1 MKRSTW
7 KKRALASAL
16 ALTMAAS
23 VLPTAGFAAGGSGTG
38 TPLADTGDL
47 VMNKTAKLE
56 NDGTYTIQLEAF
68 STGEVTTVS
77 TQTPTDIVLVLDV
90 SGSMD
95 ENFTYT
101 SGQQWTS
108 VKDKVYK
115 TPEDAYHH
123 CPDGTY
129 NPIQWTE
136 SGWAGMGRYRY
147 VCTHCFASRKWDS
160 PTVANN
166 IPGEGD
172 DDSWNLWRYSD
183 ITETKAK
190 LPALKEAVNAFLSGV
205 ADENAAISDTNLQHQ
220 VAIVKFASE
229 QTRSN
234 IGNDTYYSGVSSYGY
249 YNYTQTVA
257 DMTTV
262 TSENLSG
269 LTDKVNDLDAG
280 GATAADKGL
289 QMAQGIL
296 NKTAAGRNKV
306 VILFTDGEPTYGNS
320 FQNSVANSAVSTAK
334 ALKDNDTTVY
344 SIGVV
349 SGANP
354 DDTTGRTNAYLNAV
368 SSNYPNASSYTNL
381 GNGGNNGYYKTIATS
396 GSLANIFEEIEQ
408 DITTTTVELDAN
420 AQLRDILN
428 DGFVLTPDSQVAVQT
443 DTYTGRDSGGNRV
456 FANNPRT
463 FNATV
468 SKDLENNTVT
478 VSGFDF
484 SAKYLVDGSTQDEND
499 FTAAVQGEKL
509 VVTITRVEATDPA
522 VTNGLIST
530 NTRSSGIYED
540 SDAIVPFARF
550 PQPMTQLSSKVYVLD
565 YAKQAN
571 LTGMPNAT
579 THMDGDGMNYFA
591 TANTYLDEDYGT
603 VSSSTYTPTTMN
615 WNGYDQY
622 YVFGQWN
629 NIPEGVTTGNN
640 TWTKVTVM
648 PANNVYY
655 EDDFITTEE
664 NGGKVGIEY
673 GGAWTVDGTPSG
685 NTETPN
691 NGVHGGWVEGDAGL
705 SDDTGYSDGSAHV
718 SSTKNAKATFTFT
731 GTGVDIYGYTDMT
744 TGTVRAQ
751 LYRVGEDGNEVLSK
765 VLIVDTQSESKG
777 YYQIPTL
784 FFSVDYGTYKVVLTV
799 GSTSDNRS
807 TFYLDGIRVYNPIQ
821 GDPDV
826 DAAYGN
832 EVGAVFQSVRNIL
845 LDSGML
851 TADVDKANGVVFIDK
866 DESQTGT
873 TTNVIGTY
881 EDYGPKN
888 EVYLAKDQSI
898 AFTLDG
904 AEYAYI
910 GLKAPNGVTSA
921 TVTNGAEISSCEISH
936 STDLYYQITPN
947 EDGLVVISNT
957 GENLLSITKLRVT
970 GEAAVGE
977 TSLASLMSYM
987 SIMDTLPEVPY
998 VDAPVEET
1006 PDDSESSG
1014 NVDIE
1019 NPDQDQS
1026 QETPNQGNSFM
1037 DILKDIFESI
1047 WNWF

>member
-23 VLPTAGFAAGGSGTG
+23 VLPMAGFAAGTSGTG

-108 VKDKVYK
+108 VRDDFG
-115 TPEDAYHH
+115 TNNGPTDAYHH
-123 CPDGTY
+123 CPDGSY
-129 NPIQWTE
+129 SPVEWTE
-136 SGWAGMGRYRY
+136 WGGWWATGRHRY
-147 VCTHCFASRKWDS
+147 VCTNCHASRKWDT
-160 PTVANN
+160 PTRFEH

-172 DDSWNLWRYSD
+172 NDSWNLWRYED

-190 LPALKEAVNAFLSGV
+190 LPALKEAVNDFLAGV

-229 QTRSN
+229 TMHPS
-234 IGNDTYYSGVSSYGY
+234 IGDNKDWYG
-249 YNYTQTVA
+249 YNYTQTIA
-257 DMTTV
+257 GMTTV
-262 TSENLSG
+262 TTENLSG

-296 NKTAAGRNKV
+296 NDTAAGRNKV
-306 VILFTDGEPTYGNS
+306 VIFFTDGEPTYSSS
-320 FQNSVANSAVSTAK
+320 FQSYVANSAVSTAK
-334 ALKDNDTTVY
+334 ELKDDNTTVY
-344 SIGVV
+344 TIGVV
-349 SGANP
+349 TNANP
-354 DDTTGRTNAYLNAV
+354 ADTSGRTNAYLNAV
-368 SSNYPNASSYTNL
+368 SSNYPNAKSYTDL
-381 GNGGNNGYYKTIATS
+381 GDGGNNGYYKTIATS
-396 GSLANIFEEIEQ
+396 GSLANIFEEIEE
-408 DITTTTVELDAN
+408 DITTTTIELDAN
-420 AQLRDILN
+420 AQLRDFLN
-428 DGFVLTPDSQVAVQT
+428 DGFVLTPDSQVTVQT
-443 DTYTGRDSGGNRV
+443 DTYTGRDSQGNRV
-456 FANNPRT
+456 FANNPKT

-484 SAKYLVDGSTQDEND
+484 SAKYLVDGSKPDEND

-509 VVTITRVEATDPA
+509 VVTITRVEATDSA

-550 PQPMTQLSSKVYVLD
+550 PQPVTQLSSKVYVLD
-565 YAKQAN
+565 YAKPVN
-571 LTGMPNAT
+571 LADMPNT
-579 THMDGDGMNYFA
+579 TVHMDGNGMHYF
-591 TANTYLDEDYGT
+591 TSQKTSLDEEYGT
-603 VSSSTYTPTTMN
+603 VSNNMYTPTTMN
-615 WNGYDQY
+615 WDGYDQY

-629 NIPEGVTTGNN
+629 NTPVGVTTGNN

-655 EDDFITTEE
+655 EDDFVTNSQ
-664 NGGKVGIEY
+664 NGTVGIVYTGE
-673 GGAWTVDGTPSG
+673 WTTDGTSSG

-705 SDDTGYSDGSAHV
+705 SNDTEYSDGSAHKATG
-718 SSTKNAKATFTFT
+718 SATATFTFT
-731 GTGVDIYGYTDMT
+731 GTGVDIYSRTNLT
-744 TGTVRAQ
+744 TGTVLAR
-751 LYRVGEDGNEVLSK
+751 LVDNNGNEDSQTQTM
-765 VLIVDTQSESKG
+765 IVNNKAESG
-777 YYQIPTL
+777 DYYQIPTL
-784 FFSVDYGTYKVVLTV
+784 TFAKLPYGNYTVTITVTSATGTY
-799 GSTSDNRS
+799 
-807 TFYLDGIRVYNPIQ
+807 YLDGIRVYNPIQ

-832 EVGAVFQSVRNIL
+832 EVGAVFQSVRDIL
-845 LDSGML
+845 LDSGKL
-851 TADVDKANGVVFIDK
+851 TADVDEANGVVFIDK

-888 EVYLAKDQSI
+888 EVYLAKNQSI
-898 AFTLDG
+898 GFKLNNFTQG
-904 AEYAYI
+904 TAYI
-910 GLKAPNGVTSA
+910 GLKVPAGDSTTVE
-921 TVTNGAEISSCEISH
+921 VTNGAGKSNLTINH
-936 STDLYYQITPN
+936 STDLYYEVTPN
-947 EDGLVVISNT
+947 ADGLIVITNT
-957 GENLLSITKLRVT
+957 GDSLLSITKLRT
-970 GEAAVGE
+970 TANSEVGE
-977 TSLASLMSYM
+977 MDLASLMSYM
-987 SIMDTLPEVPY
+987 AKMDTLPEVPY
-998 VDAPVEET
+998 EDEMPGG
-1006 PDDSESSG
+1006 SEDSG

>member
-23 VLPTAGFAAGGSGTG
+23 VLPMAGFAAGTSGTG

-108 VKDKVYK
+108 VKDKVYT
-115 TPEDAYHH
+115 TPKDAYHH

-129 NPIQWTE
+129 SPITWTE
-136 SGWAGMGRYRY
+136 TGSAGVGRYRY
-147 VCTHCFASRKWDS
+147 VCTHCLASRKWDT
-160 PTVANN
+160 PTIFER

-172 DDSWNLWRYSD
+172 NDSWNLWRYEN

-190 LPALKEAVNAFLSGV
+190 LPALKEAVNNFLAGV

-229 QTRSN
+229 TTHSS
-234 IGNDTYYSGVSSYGY
+234 IGDDKDRYG
-249 YNYTQTVA
+249 YNYTQTIA
-257 DMTTV
+257 GMTTV
-262 TSENLSG
+262 TTENLSG

-296 NKTAAGRNKV
+296 NDTAAGRNKV
-306 VILFTDGEPTYGNS
+306 VVLFTDGEPTYGNR
-320 FQNSVANSAVSTAK
+320 FETTVANAAVRTAK

-354 DDTTGRTNAYLNAV
+354 ADTSGRTNAYLNAV
-368 SSNYPNASSYTNL
+368 SSNYPNAKSYTNL
-381 GNGGNNGYYKTIATS
+381 GDGGDNGYYKTIGTS
-396 GSLANIFEEIEQ
+396 GSLTNIFEEIEQ

-420 AQLRDILN
+420 AQLRDVLN
-428 DGFVLTPDSQVAVQT
+428 NGFVLTPDFQVTVQT

-456 FANNPRT
+456 FANTPKP
-463 FNATV
+463 FGATV
-468 SKDLENNTVT
+468 NKDLGSNTVT

-484 SAKYLVDGSTQDEND
+484 STKYLVDGSDPDEND
-499 FTAAVQGEKL
+499 FTAAKQGEKL
-509 VVTITRVEATDPA
+509 IVTITGVEARDPA
-522 VTNGLIST
+522 VTNDLVST

-540 SDAIVPFARF
+540 SDATVPFARF

-565 YAKQAN
+565 YAKPAD

-591 TANTYLDEDYGT
+591 SANKNLVKDYGT
-603 VSSSTYTPTTMN
+603 VSENTYTPTTMQ
-615 WNGYDQY
+615 WDGYDQY
-622 YVFGQWN
+622 YVFGKWN
-629 NIPEGVTTGNN
+629 TIPEGVTTGSN

-655 EDDFITTEE
+655 EDDFVTNID
-664 NGGKVGIEY
+664 NGTVGIEY
-673 GGAWTVDGTPSG
+673 SEDGWTTVYDESQSVGDGNTGTP
-685 NTETPN
+685 TT
-691 NGVHGGWVEGDAGL
+691 GVHGGWQNTDL
-705 SDDTGYSDGSAHV
+705 NDDTQFSDGSAH
-718 SSTKNAKATFTFT
+718 KATGKATASFTFT
-731 GTGVDIYGYTDMT
+731 GTGVDVYTHTNSDTMT
-744 TGTVRAQ
+744 VIAQ
-751 LYRVGEDGNEVLSK
+751 LVSQKDGDSPK
-765 VLIVDTQSESKG
+765 TQTLIMNNQSTSG
-777 YYQIPTL
+777 DYYQIPTL
-784 FFSVDYGTYKVVLTV
+784 SFAGLNYGTYTV
-799 GSTSDNRS
+799 TIYVSASSGTY
-807 TFYLDGIRVYNPIQ
+807 YLDGIRVYNPIQ
-821 GDPDV
+821 GLEEEALV
-826 DAAYGN
+826 AEAYGEELGAAFT
-832 EVGAVFQSVRNIL
+832 EVRDIL
-845 LDSGML
+845 LDAAKL
-851 TADVDKANGVVFIDK
+851 NGKTNFDGALFIDK
-866 DESQTGT
+866 DKDTGT
-873 TTNVIGTY
+873 SVVGDY

-888 EVYLAKDQSI
+888 EVYLARNQSI
-898 AFTLDG
+898 AFTVEG
-904 AEYAYI
+904 TGPVYI
-910 GLKAPNGVTSA
+910 GLKAPNGHA
-921 TVTNGAEISSCEISH
+921 TVNMTNENGVTGDVPIDH
-936 STDLYYQITPN
+936 STDLYYKVVPNSEGQI
-947 EDGLVVISNT
+947 VIQNV
-957 GENLLSITKLRVT
+957 GEGLLSITKLRVT
-970 GEAAVGE
+970 GGGAVGE
-977 TSLASLMSYM
+977 SSLTSLMSYM

-998 VDAPVEET
+998 VN
-1006 PDDSESSG
+1006 DDTGATDEGG
-1014 NVDIE
+1014 NVDVV
-1019 NPDQDQS
+1019 NPDQG
-1026 QETPNQGNSFM
+1026 QETPAQGNTFM
-1037 DILKDIFESI
+1037 DFLKDIFESL
-1047 WNWF
+1047 WGLF

>member
-23 VLPTAGFAAGGSGTG
+23 VLPMAGFAAGTSGTG

-77 TQTPTDIVLVLDV
+77 TQTPADIVLVLDV

-108 VKDKVYK
+108 VRDDFG
-115 TPEDAYHH
+115 TNNGPTDAYHH
-123 CPDGTY
+123 CPDGSY
-129 NPIQWTE
+129 SPVEWTE
-136 SGWAGMGRYRY
+136 WGGWWATGRHRY
-147 VCTHCFASRKWDS
+147 VCTNCHASRKWDT
-160 PTVANN
+160 PTRFEH

-172 DDSWNLWRYSD
+172 NDSWNLWRYED

-190 LPALKEAVNAFLSGV
+190 LPALKEAVNDFLAGV

-229 QTRSN
+229 TMHPS
-234 IGNDTYYSGVSSYGY
+234 IGDNKDWYG
-249 YNYTQTVA
+249 YNYTQTIA
-257 DMTTV
+257 GMTTV
-262 TSENLSG
+262 TTENLSG

-296 NKTAAGRNKV
+296 NDTAAGRNKV
-306 VILFTDGEPTYGNS
+306 VILFTDGEPTYGSS
-320 FQNSVANSAVSTAK
+320 FQNSVANSAVRTAK
-334 ALKDNDTTVY
+334 ALKGDNTTVY
-344 SIGVV
+344 TIGVV
-349 SGANP
+349 TNANP
-354 DDTTGRTNAYLNAV
+354 ADTSGKTNAYLNAV
-368 SSNYPNASSYTNL
+368 SSNYPNAKSYTDL
-381 GNGGNNGYYKTIATS
+381 GDGGDNGYYKTIGTS
-396 GSLANIFEEIEQ
+396 GSLANIFEEIEE
-408 DITTTTVELDAN
+408 DITTTTIELDAN
-420 AQLRDILN
+420 AQLRDFLN
-428 DGFVLTPDSQVAVQT
+428 DGFVLTPDSQVTVQT
-443 DTYTGRDSGGNRV
+443 DTYTGRDSQGNRV
-456 FANNPRT
+456 FANNPKT

-484 SAKYLVDGSTQDEND
+484 SAKYLVDGSKPDEND

-509 VVTITRVEATDPA
+509 VVTITRVEATDSA

-550 PQPMTQLSSKVYVLD
+550 PQPVTQLSSKVYVLD
-565 YAKQAN
+565 YAKPVN
-571 LTGMPNAT
+571 LADMPNT
-579 THMDGDGMNYFA
+579 TVHMDGNGMHYF
-591 TANTYLDEDYGT
+591 TSQKTSLDEEYGT
-603 VSSSTYTPTTMN
+603 VSNNMYTPTTMN
-615 WNGYDQY
+615 WDGYDQY

-629 NIPEGVTTGNN
+629 NTPVGVTTGNN

-655 EDDFITTEE
+655 EDDFVTNSQ
-664 NGGKVGIEY
+664 NGTVGIVYTGE
-673 GGAWTVDGTPSG
+673 WTTDGTSSG

-705 SDDTGYSDGSAHV
+705 SNDTEYSDGSAHKATG
-718 SSTKNAKATFTFT
+718 SATATFTFT
-731 GTGVDIYGYTDMT
+731 GTGVDIYSRTNLT
-744 TGTVRAQ
+744 TGTVLAR
-751 LYRVGEDGNEVLSK
+751 LVDNNGNEDSQTQTM
-765 VLIVDTQSESKG
+765 IVNNKAESG
-777 YYQIPTL
+777 DYYQIPTL
-784 FFSVDYGTYKVVLTV
+784 TFAKLPYGNYTVTITVTSATGTY
-799 GSTSDNRS
+799 
-807 TFYLDGIRVYNPIQ
+807 YLDGIRVYNPIQ

-832 EVGAVFQSVRNIL
+832 EVGAVFQSVRDIL
-845 LDSGML
+845 LDSGKL
-851 TADVDKANGVVFIDK
+851 TADVDEANGVVFIDK

-888 EVYLAKDQSI
+888 EVYLAKNQSI
-898 AFTLDG
+898 GFKLNNFTQG
-904 AEYAYI
+904 TAYI
-910 GLKAPNGVTSA
+910 GLKVPAGDSTTVE
-921 TVTNGAEISSCEISH
+921 VTNGAGKSNLTINH
-936 STDLYYQITPN
+936 STDLYYEVTPN
-947 EDGLVVISNT
+947 ADGLIVITNT
-957 GENLLSITKLRVT
+957 GDSLLSITKLRT
-970 GEAAVGE
+970 TANSEVGE
-977 TSLASLMSYM
+977 MDLASLMSYM
-987 SIMDTLPEVPY
+987 AKMYTLPEVPY
-998 VDAPVEET
+998 EDEMPGG
-1006 PDDSESSG
+1006 SEDSG

>member
-23 VLPTAGFAAGGSGTG
+23 VLPMAGFAAGTSGTG

-108 VKDKVYK
+108 VRDDFG
-115 TPEDAYHH
+115 TNNGPTDAYHH
-123 CPDGTY
+123 CPDGSY
-129 NPIQWTE
+129 SPVEWTE
-136 SGWAGMGRYRY
+136 WGGCWATGRHRY
-147 VCTHCFASRKWDS
+147 VCTNCHASRKWDT
-160 PTVANN
+160 PTRFEH

-172 DDSWNLWRYSD
+172 NDSWNLWRYED

-190 LPALKEAVNAFLSGV
+190 LPALKEAVNDFLAGV

-229 QTRSN
+229 TTLPS
-234 IGNDTYYSGVSSYGY
+234 IGDDKDWYG
-249 YNYTQTVA
+249 YNYTQTIA
-257 DMTTV
+257 GMTTV
-262 TSENLSG
+262 TTENLSG

-296 NKTAAGRNKV
+296 NDTAAGRNKV
-306 VILFTDGEPTYGNS
+306 VILFTDGEPTYSSS
-320 FQNSVANSAVSTAK
+320 FQSYVANSAVSTAK
-334 ALKDNDTTVY
+334 ELKDDNTTVY
-344 SIGVV
+344 TIGVV
-349 SGANP
+349 TNANP
-354 DDTTGRTNAYLNAV
+354 ADTSGRTNAYLNAV
-368 SSNYPNASSYTNL
+368 SSNYPNAKSYTDL
-381 GNGGNNGYYKTIATS
+381 GDGGDNGYYKTIATS
-396 GSLANIFEEIEQ
+396 GSLANIFEEIEE
-408 DITTTTVELDAN
+408 DITTTTIELDAN
-420 AQLRDILN
+420 AQLRDFLN
-428 DGFVLTPDSQVAVQT
+428 DGFVLTPDSQVTVQT
-443 DTYTGRDSGGNRV
+443 DTYTGRDSQGNRV
-456 FANNPRT
+456 FANNPKT

-484 SAKYLVDGSTQDEND
+484 SAKYLVDGSKPDEND

-509 VVTITRVEATDPA
+509 VVTITRVEATDSA

-550 PQPMTQLSSKVYVLD
+550 PQPVTQLSSKVYVLD
-565 YAKQAN
+565 YAKPVN
-571 LTGMPNAT
+571 LADMPNT
-579 THMDGDGMNYFA
+579 TVHMDGNGMHYF
-591 TANTYLDEDYGT
+591 TSQKTSLDEEYGT
-603 VSSSTYTPTTMN
+603 VSNNMYTPTTMN
-615 WNGYDQY
+615 WDGYDQY

-629 NIPEGVTTGNN
+629 NTPVGVTTGNN

-655 EDDFITTEE
+655 EDDFVTNSQ
-664 NGGKVGIEY
+664 NGTVGIVYTGE
-673 GGAWTVDGTPSG
+673 WTTDGTSSG

-705 SDDTGYSDGSAHV
+705 SNDTEYSDGSAHKATG
-718 SSTKNAKATFTFT
+718 SATATFTFT
-731 GTGVDIYGYTDMT
+731 GTGVDIYSRTNLT
-744 TGTVRAQ
+744 TGTVLAR
-751 LYRVGEDGNEVLSK
+751 LVDNNGNEDSQTQTM
-765 VLIVDTQSESKG
+765 IVNNKAESG
-777 YYQIPTL
+777 DYYQIPTL
-784 FFSVDYGTYKVVLTV
+784 TFAKLPYGNYTVTITVTSATGTY
-799 GSTSDNRS
+799 
-807 TFYLDGIRVYNPIQ
+807 YLDGIRVYNPIQ

-845 LDSGML
+845 LDSNSL
-851 TADVDKANGVVFIDK
+851 TGESETAEGIVFLDK
-866 DESQTGT
+866 DKGT
-873 TTNVIGTY
+873 NTSSIGVY
-881 EDYGPKN
+881 KDYGPKN
-888 EVYLAKDQSI
+888 EVYLAQGQSI
-898 AFTLDG
+898 GFKLNNFTQG
-904 AEYAYI
+904 TAYI
-910 GLKAPNGVTSA
+910 GLKVPAGDSTTVE
-921 TVTNGAEISSCEISH
+921 VTNGAGKSNLTINH
-936 STDLYYQITPN
+936 STDLYYEVTPN
-947 EDGLVVISNT
+947 ADGLIVITNT
-957 GENLLSITKLRVT
+957 GDSLLSITKLRT
-970 GEAAVGE
+970 TANSEVGE
-977 TSLASLMSYM
+977 MDLASLMSYM
-987 SIMDTLPEVPY
+987 AKMDTLPEVPY
-998 VDAPVEET
+998 EDEMPGG
-1006 PDDSESSG
+1006 SEDSG

>member
-23 VLPTAGFAAGGSGTG
+23 VLPMAGFAAGTSGTG

-77 TQTPTDIVLVLDV
+77 TQTPADIVLVLDV

-108 VKDKVYK
+108 VRDDFS
-115 TPEDAYHH
+115 TNNGPTDAYHH
-123 CPDGTY
+123 CPDGSY
-129 NPIQWTE
+129 SPVEWTE
-136 SGWAGMGRYRY
+136 WGGWWATGRHRY
-147 VCTHCFASRKWDS
+147 VCTNCHASRKWDT
-160 PTVANN
+160 PTRFEH

-172 DDSWNLWRYSD
+172 NDSWNLWRYED

-190 LPALKEAVNAFLSGV
+190 LPALKEAVNDFLAGV

-229 QTRSN
+229 TMHPS
-234 IGNDTYYSGVSSYGY
+234 IGDNKDWYG
-249 YNYTQTVA
+249 YNYTQTIA
-257 DMTTV
+257 GMTTV
-262 TSENLSG
+262 TTENLSG

-296 NKTAAGRNKV
+296 NDTAAGRNKV
-306 VILFTDGEPTYGNS
+306 VILFTDGEPTYGSS
-320 FQNSVANSAVSTAK
+320 FQNSVANSAVRTAK
-334 ALKDNDTTVY
+334 ALKGDNTTVY
-344 SIGVV
+344 TIGVV
-349 SGANP
+349 TNANP
-354 DDTTGRTNAYLNAV
+354 ADTSGKTNAYLNAV
-368 SSNYPNASSYTNL
+368 SSNYPNAKSYTDL
-381 GNGGNNGYYKTIATS
+381 GDGGDNGYYKTIGTS
-396 GSLANIFEEIEQ
+396 GSLANIFEEIEE
-408 DITTTTVELDAN
+408 DITTTTIELDAN
-420 AQLRDILN
+420 AQLRDFLN
-428 DGFVLTPDSQVAVQT
+428 DGFVLTPDSQVTVQT
-443 DTYTGRDSGGNRV
+443 DTYTGRDSQGNRV
-456 FANNPRT
+456 FANNPKT

-484 SAKYLVDGSTQDEND
+484 SAKYLVDGSKPDEND

-509 VVTITRVEATDPA
+509 VVTITRVEATDSA

-550 PQPMTQLSSKVYVLD
+550 PQPVTQLSSKVYVLD
-565 YAKQAN
+565 YAKPVN
-571 LTGMPNAT
+571 LADMPNT
-579 THMDGDGMNYFA
+579 TVHMDGNGMHYF
-591 TANTYLDEDYGT
+591 TSQKTSLDEEYGT
-603 VSSSTYTPTTMN
+603 VSNNMYTPTTMN
-615 WNGYDQY
+615 WDGYDQY

-629 NIPEGVTTGNN
+629 NTPVGVTTGNN

-655 EDDFITTEE
+655 EDDFVTNSQ
-664 NGGKVGIEY
+664 NGTVGIVYTGE
-673 GGAWTVDGTPSG
+673 WTTDGTSSG

-705 SDDTGYSDGSAHV
+705 SNDTEYSDGSAHKATG
-718 SSTKNAKATFTFT
+718 SATATFTFT
-731 GTGVDIYGYTDMT
+731 GTGVDIYSRTNLT
-744 TGTVRAQ
+744 TGTVLAR
-751 LYRVGEDGNEVLSK
+751 LVDNNGNEDSQTQTM
-765 VLIVDTQSESKG
+765 IVNNKAESG
-777 YYQIPTL
+777 DYYQIPTL
-784 FFSVDYGTYKVVLTV
+784 TFAKLPYGNYTVTITVTSATGTY
-799 GSTSDNRS
+799 
-807 TFYLDGIRVYNPIQ
+807 YLDGIRVYNPIQ

-832 EVGAVFQSVRNIL
+832 EVGAVFQSVRDIL
-845 LDSGML
+845 LDSGKL
-851 TADVDKANGVVFIDK
+851 TADVDEANGVVFIDK

-888 EVYLAKDQSI
+888 EVYLAKNQSI
-898 AFTLDG
+898 GFKLNNFTQG
-904 AEYAYI
+904 TAYI
-910 GLKAPNGVTSA
+910 GLKVPAGDSTTVE
-921 TVTNGAEISSCEISH
+921 VTNGAGKSNLTINH
-936 STDLYYQITPN
+936 STDLYYEVTPN
-947 EDGLVVISNT
+947 ADGLIVITNT
-957 GENLLSITKLRVT
+957 GDSLLSITKLRT
-970 GEAAVGE
+970 TANSEVGE
-977 TSLASLMSYM
+977 MDLASLMSYM
-987 SIMDTLPEVPY
+987 AKMDTLPEVPY
-998 VDAPVEET
+998 EDEMPGG
-1006 PDDSESSG
+1006 SEDSG

>member
-23 VLPTAGFAAGGSGTG
+23 VLPMAGFAVGTSGTG

-108 VKDKVYK
+108 VRDYFG
-115 TPEDAYHH
+115 TRNGPTDAYHH
-123 CPDGTY
+123 CPDGSY
-129 NPIQWTE
+129 SPVEWTE
-136 SGWAGMGRYRY
+136 WGGWGAMGIHRY
-147 VCTHCFASRKWDS
+147 VCTNCHASRKWDS
-160 PTVANN
+160 PTRFRH

-172 DDSWNLWRYSD
+172 DDSWNLWRYEN

-190 LPALKEAVNAFLSGV
+190 LPALKEAVNDFLAGV
-205 ADENAAISDTNLQHQ
+205 ADENAAISDTNQQHQ

-229 QTRSN
+229 TTRSS
-234 IGNDTYYSGVSSYGY
+234 IGDDKDWYGY
-249 YNYTQTVA
+249 NFTQTIA

-262 TSENLSG
+262 TTENLSG

-280 GATAADKGL
+280 GATAADKGV

-296 NKTAAGRNKV
+296 NDTAAGRNKV
-306 VILFTDGEPTYGNS
+306 VILFTDGEPTYGSS
-320 FQNSVANSAVSTAK
+320 FQRPVANAAVSTAK
-334 ALKDNDTTVY
+334 ALKGNDTTVY
-344 SIGVV
+344 TIGVV

-381 GNGGNNGYYKTIATS
+381 GDGGNNGYYKTIATS
-396 GSLANIFEEIEQ
+396 GSLANIFEEIEE
-408 DITTTTVELDAN
+408 DITTTTIELDAN
-420 AQLRDILN
+420 AQLRDFLN
-428 DGFVLTPDSQVAVQT
+428 DGFVLTQRSQVTVQT
-443 DTYTGRDSGGNRV
+443 DTYKGRDSGGNRV
-456 FANNPRT
+456 FANSPKT
-463 FNATV
+463 VNATV
-468 SKDLENNTVT
+468 DKNTENNTVT

-484 SAKYLVDGSTQDEND
+484 STKYLVDGSKPDEND

-509 VVTITRVEATDPA
+509 IVTITGVEATGPA

-550 PQPMTQLSSKVYVLD
+550 PQPLTQLSSKVYVLD

-673 GGAWTVDGTPSG
+673 SGDWTVDGKPSG

-691 NGVHGGWVEGDAGL
+691 NGVHGGWVDGDAGL
-705 SDDTGYSDGSAHV
+705 SNDTGYSDGSAHKATG
-718 SSTKNAKATFTFT
+718 SATATFTFT
-731 GTGVDIYGYTDMT
+731 GTGVDIYSRTNLT
-744 TGTVRAQ
+744 TGTVLAR
-751 LYRVGEDGNEVLSK
+751 LVDNNGNEDSQTQTM
-765 VLIVDTQSESKG
+765 IVNNKAESG
-777 YYQIPTL
+777 DYYQIPTL
-784 FFSVDYGTYKVVLTV
+784 TFAKLPYGNYTV
-799 GSTSDNRS
+799 TITVTSA
-807 TFYLDGIRVYNPIQ
+807 TGMYYLDGIRVYNPIQ

-832 EVGAVFQSVRNIL
+832 EVGAVFQSVRDIL
-845 LDSGML
+845 LDSGKL
-851 TADVDKANGVVFIDK
+851 TADVDEANGVVFIDK

-888 EVYLAKDQSI
+888 EVYLAKNQSI
-898 AFTLDG
+898 GFKLNNFTQG
-904 AEYAYI
+904 TAYI
-910 GLKAPNGVTSA
+910 GLKVPAGDSTTVE
-921 TVTNGAEISSCEISH
+921 VTNGAGKSNLTINH
-936 STDLYYQITPN
+936 STDLYYEVTPN
-947 EDGLVVISNT
+947 ADGLIVITNT
-957 GENLLSITKLRVT
+957 GDRLLSITKLRT
-970 GEAAVGE
+970 TANSEVGE
-977 TSLASLMSYM
+977 MDLASLMSYM
-987 SIMDTLPEVPY
+987 AKMDTLPEVPY
-998 VDAPVEET
+998 EDEMPGG
-1006 PDDSESSG
+1006 SEDSG

>member
-23 VLPTAGFAAGGSGTG
+23 VLPMAGFAAGGSGTG
-38 TPLADTGDL
+38 TPLAETGSL
-47 VMNKTAKLE
+47 GLSKTATLE

-95 ENFTYT
+95 EDFTYT

-108 VKDKVYK
+108 VKDTVAS

-123 CPDGTY
+123 CPDGSY
-129 NPIQWTE
+129 SPIEWTE
-136 SGWAGMGRYRY
+136 TGWGGLGRYRY
-147 VCTHCFASRKWDS
+147 VCTHCLASRKWDS
-160 PTVANN
+160 PTLINH

-172 DDSWNLWRYSD
+172 DDSWNLWRYTD

-190 LPALKEAVNAFLSGV
+190 LPALKEAVNNFLAGV

-229 QTRSN
+229 ITRSS
-234 IGNDTYYSGVSSYGY
+234 IGDDKDWSG
-249 YNYTQTVA
+249 YNYTQTIA
-257 DMTTV
+257 GMTTV
-262 TSENLSG
+262 TTENLSG

-296 NKTAAGRNKV
+296 NDTAAGRNKV
-306 VILFTDGEPTYGNS
+306 VVLFTDGEPTYGNR
-320 FQNSVANSAVSTAK
+320 FETTVANAAVRTAK

-428 DGFVLTPDSQVAVQT
+428 DGFVLTPDSQVTVQT
-443 DTYTGRDSGGNRV
+443 DTYTGRDKRGNRV
-456 FANNPRT
+456 FANNPET

-468 SKDLENNTVT
+468 SKDLGSNTVT

-484 SAKYLVDGSTQDEND
+484 STKYLVDGSDPDEND
-499 FTAAVQGEKL
+499 FTAAKQGEKL
-509 VVTITRVEATDPA
+509 IVTITGVEARDPA
-522 VTNGLIST
+522 VTNDLVST

-540 SDAIVPFARF
+540 SDATVPFARF

-565 YAKQAN
+565 YAKPAD

-591 TANTYLDEDYGT
+591 SANKNLVKDYGT
-603 VSSSTYTPTTMN
+603 VSENTYTPTTMQ
-615 WNGYDQY
+615 WDGYDQY
-622 YVFGQWN
+622 YVFGKWN
-629 NIPEGVTTGNN
+629 TIPEGVTTGSN

-705 SDDTGYSDGSAHV
+705 SNDTEYSDGSAHV

-910 GLKAPNGVTSA
+910 GLKAPNGATTA
-921 TVTNGAEISSCEISH
+921 TVTNGAGISSCDVKH
-936 STDLYYQITPN
+936 STDLYYQVTPN
-947 EDGLVVISNT
+947 ENGLVVITNT
-957 GENLLSITKLRVT
+957 GSNLLSITKLRVT

-998 VDAPVEET
+998 VDASVEET
-1006 PDDSESSG
+1006 PDDSENSG

-1019 NPDQDQS
+1019 NPDQG
-1026 QETPNQGNSFM
+1026 QETPNQGNAFL
-1037 DILKDIFESI
+1037 DVLKDIFESI

>member
-23 VLPTAGFAAGGSGTG
+23 VLPMAGFAAGGSGTG
-38 TPLADTGDL
+38 TPLAETGSL
-47 VMNKTAKLE
+47 GLSKTATLE
-56 NDGTYTIQLEAF
+56 NDGTYTIRLEAF

-108 VKDKVYK
+108 VKDTVAS
-115 TPEDAYHH
+115 TPGDAYHH
-123 CPDGTY
+123 CPDGSY
-129 NPIQWTE
+129 SPIEWTE
-136 SGWAGMGRYRY
+136 TGWGGLGRYRY
-147 VCTHCFASRKWDS
+147 VCTHCLASRKWDS
-160 PTVANN
+160 PTLINH

-172 DDSWNLWRYSD
+172 DDSWNLWRYTD

-190 LPALKEAVNAFLSGV
+190 LPALKEAVNTFLAGV
-205 ADENAAISDTNLQHQ
+205 ADENAAINDTNLQHQ

-229 QTRSN
+229 DTKSN
-234 IGNDTYYSGVSSYGY
+234 IGNDTYYSGVPSYGY
-249 YNYTQTVA
+249 YNYTQTVSG
-257 DMTTV
+257 MTTV
-262 TSENLSG
+262 TSENLSE
-269 LTDKVNDLDAG
+269 LTGRVNNLEAG

-296 NKTAAGRNKV
+296 NDTDAGRNKV
-306 VILFTDGEPTYGNS
+306 VILFTDGEPTYGS
-320 FQNSVANSAVSTAK
+320 DFDSYVANSAVRTAK
-334 ALKDNDTTVY
+334 ALKGNDTTVY
-344 SIGVV
+344 TIGVV

-354 DDTTGRTNAYLNAV
+354 ADTKGKTNAYLNAV

-381 GNGGNNGYYKTIATS
+381 GNGGNNGYYKTIGTS
-396 GSLANIFEEIEQ
+396 GSLTNIFEEIEQ

-428 DGFVLTPDSQVAVQT
+428 DGFVLTQRSQVTVQT

-456 FANNPRT
+456 FANTPKP
-463 FNATV
+463 FGATV
-468 SKDLENNTVT
+468 NKDLERNTVT

-484 SAKYLVDGSTQDEND
+484 STQYLVDGDNPNDND
-499 FTAAVQGEKL
+499 FTVAVQGEKL
-509 VVTITRVEATDPA
+509 IITITGVEARDPA
-522 VTNGLIST
+522 VTNNLVST
-530 NTRSSGIYED
+530 NSVNSGIYED
-540 SDAIVPFARF
+540 GDAIVPFARF
-550 PQPMTQLSSKVYVLD
+550 PQPVTQLSSKVYVLD

-603 VSSSTYTPTTMN
+603 VSSNTYTPTTMN

-655 EDDFITTEE
+655 EDDFVTNSQ
-664 NGGKVGIEY
+664 NGTVGIEY

-705 SDDTGYSDGSAHV
+705 SNDTGYSDGSAHKATG
-718 SSTKNAKATFTFT
+718 SATATFTFT
-731 GTGVDIYGYTDMT
+731 GTGVDIYSRTNLT
-744 TGTVRAQ
+744 TGTVLAR
-751 LYRVGEDGNEVLSK
+751 LVDNNDNEDSQTQTM
-765 VLIVDTQSESKG
+765 IVNNKAESDD

-784 FFSVDYGTYKVVLTV
+784 TFAKLPYGNYTVTITVTSATGTY
-799 GSTSDNRS
+799 
-807 TFYLDGIRVYNPIQ
+807 YLDGIRVYNPIQ
-821 GDPDV
+821 GNPDV
-826 DAAYGN
+826 DEAYGD
-832 EVGAVFQSVRNIL
+832 EAGAMFQSVRNIL
-845 LDSGML
+845 LDSKSL
-851 TADVDKANGVVFIDK
+851 TGESETAGGIVFLDK
-866 DESQTGT
+866 GT
-873 TTNVIGTY
+873 NTSSIGEY
-881 EDYGPKN
+881 KDYGPKN
-888 EVYLAKDQSI
+888 EVYLAQGQSI
-898 AFTLDG
+898 GFKLNNFTQG
-904 AEYAYI
+904 TAYI
-910 GLKAPNGVTSA
+910 GLKVPAEDPTTVE
-921 TVTNGAEISSCEISH
+921 VTNGEGKSNLTINH
-936 STDLYYQITPN
+936 STDLYYEVTPN
-947 EDGLVVISNT
+947 ADGLIVITNT
-957 GENLLSITKLRVT
+957 GDSLLSITKLRT
-970 GEAAVGE
+970 TANSGVGE
-977 TSLASLMSYM
+977 TDLASLMSYM
-987 SIMDTLPEVPY
+987 AVMDTLPEVPY
-998 VDAPVEET
+998 VD
-1006 PDDSESSG
+1006 ESSDGSEDGG

-1019 NPDQDQS
+1019 NPDQG
-1026 QETPNQGNSFM
+1026 QETPNQGNSFL

>member
-23 VLPTAGFAAGGSGTG
+23 VLPMAGFAAGTSGTG

-129 NPIQWTE
+129 SPITWTE
-136 SGWAGMGRYRY
+136 TGTAGLGRYRY
-147 VCTHCFASRKWDS
+147 VCTHCLASRKWDS
-160 PTVANN
+160 PTMFEN
-166 IPGEGD
+166 IPGEGN
-172 DDSWNLWRYSD
+172 DDSWNLWRYTD

-190 LPALKEAVNAFLSGV
+190 LPALKEAVNNFLAGV

-229 QTRSN
+229 RTESN
-234 IGNDTYYSGVSSYGY
+234 IGNDTYYSGVPSYGY
-249 YNYTQTVA
+249 YNFTQTVSG
-257 DMTTV
+257 MTTV
-262 TSENLSG
+262 TTENLSG

-296 NKTAAGRNKV
+296 NNTDAGRNKV
-306 VILFTDGEPTYGNS
+306 VILFTDGEPTYGS
-320 FQNSVANSAVSTAK
+320 DFEAFVANSAVRTAK

-344 SIGVV
+344 TIGVV

-354 DDTTGRTNAYLNAV
+354 ADTKGKTNAYLNAV

-381 GNGGNNGYYKTIATS
+381 GNGGNNGYYKTIGTS
-396 GSLANIFEEIEQ
+396 GSLTNIFEEIEQ

-420 AQLRDILN
+420 AQLRDVLN
-428 DGFVLTPDSQVAVQT
+428 NGFVLTPDSQVTVQT
-443 DTYTGRDSGGNRV
+443 DTYTGRDKRGNRV
-456 FANNPRT
+456 FANNPET

-468 SKDLENNTVT
+468 SKDLGSNTVT

-484 SAKYLVDGSTQDEND
+484 STKYLVDGSDPDEND
-499 FTAAVQGEKL
+499 FTAAKQGEKL
-509 VVTITRVEATDPA
+509 IVTITGVEARDPA
-522 VTNGLIST
+522 VTNDLVST

-540 SDAIVPFARF
+540 SDATVPFARF

-565 YAKQAN
+565 YAKPAD

-591 TANTYLDEDYGT
+591 SANKNLVKDYGT
-603 VSSSTYTPTTMN
+603 VSENTYTPTTMQ
-615 WNGYDQY
+615 WDGYDQY
-622 YVFGQWN
+622 YVFGKWN
-629 NIPEGVTTGNN
+629 TIPEGVTTGSN

-655 EDDFITTEE
+655 EDNFMVDTE
-664 NGGKVGIEY
+664 GSGIVYSGKWDI
-673 GGAWTVDGTPSG
+673 DGSSAG
-685 NTETPN
+685 NTETAN
-691 NGVHGGWVEGDAGL
+691 NDIHGGWVQGDNGL
-705 SDDTGYSDGSAHV
+705 SDDTGYSDGSAHQA
-718 SSTKNAKATFTFT
+718 TGKATASFTFT
-731 GTGVDIYGYTDMT
+731 GTGVDVYTRTKSDT
-744 TGTVRAQ
+744 LTVIAQ
-751 LYRVGEDGNEVLSK
+751 LVSQNSGDAPK
-765 VLIVDTQSESKG
+765 TQTLIMNNQSESG
-777 YYQIPTL
+777 DYYQIPTL
-784 FFSVDYGTYKVVLTV
+784 SFANLKYGTYTV
-799 GSTSDNRS
+799 TIYVSASSGTY
-807 TFYLDGIRVYNPIQ
+807 YLDGIRVYNPIQ
-821 GDPDV
+821 GLEKDELV
-826 DAAYGN
+826 AEAYGDELGATFT
-832 EVGAVFQSVRNIL
+832 EVRDIL
-845 LDSGML
+845 LDAQKASEQ
-851 TADVDKANGVVFIDK
+851 DKFTGALFIDK
-866 DESQTGT
+866 DKNGT
-873 TTNVIGTY
+873 SVVSDY

-888 EVYLAKDQSI
+888 EVYLATGQSI
-898 AFTLDG
+898 AFNVGDATSV
-904 AEYAYI
+904 YV
-910 GLKAPNGVTSA
+910 GLKAPEGHA
-921 TVTNGAEISSCEISH
+921 TVNMTNGDAMSGDTPIDH
-936 STDLYYQITPN
+936 STDLYYKVTPN
-947 EDGLVVISNT
+947 SQGQIVITNT
-957 GENLLSITKLRVT
+957 GDGLLSITKLRTT
-970 GEAAVGE
+970 GDSAVVE
-977 TSLASLMSYM
+977 ESLVSMMSYLNT
-987 SIMDTLPEVPY
+987 IDTLPEVPY
-998 VDAPVEET
+998 VNGDTGATDEG
-1006 PDDSESSG
+1006 G
-1014 NVDIE
+1014 NVDVV
-1019 NPDQDQS
+1019 NPDQG
-1026 QETPNQGNSFM
+1026 QETPAQGNTFM
-1037 DILKDIFESI
+1037 DFLKDIFESL
-1047 WNWF
+1047 WGLF

>member
-47 VMNKTAKLE
+47 VLNKTATLG

-108 VKDKVYK
+108 VRDDFG
-115 TPEDAYHH
+115 TNNGPTDAYHH
-123 CPDGTY
+123 CPDGSY
-129 NPIQWTE
+129 SPVEWTE
-136 SGWAGMGRYRY
+136 WGGWWATGRHRY
-147 VCTHCFASRKWDS
+147 VCTNCHASRKWDT
-160 PTVANN
+160 PTRFEH

-172 DDSWNLWRYSD
+172 NDSWNLWRYSD

-190 LPALKEAVNAFLSGV
+190 LPALKEAVNNFLAGV

-229 QTRSN
+229 STRSD
-234 IGNDTYYSGVSSYGY
+234 IGDDKDWYG
-249 YNYTQTVA
+249 YNYTQTIA
-257 DMTTV
+257 GMTTV
-262 TSENLSG
+262 TTENLSG

-296 NKTAAGRNKV
+296 NDTAAGRNKV

-334 ALKDNDTTVY
+334 ALKGKDTTVY
-344 SIGVV
+344 TIGVV

-381 GNGGNNGYYKTIATS
+381 GDGGNNGYYKTIATS
-396 GSLANIFEEIEQ
+396 GSLANIFEEIEE
-408 DITTTTVELDAN
+408 DITTTTIELDAN
-420 AQLRDILN
+420 AQLRDFLN
-428 DGFVLTPDSQVAVQT
+428 DGFVLTPDSQVTVQT
-443 DTYTGRDSGGNRV
+443 DRYTGRDSGGNRV

-468 SKDLENNTVT
+468 NKDLERNTVT

-484 SAKYLVDGSTQDEND
+484 STKYLVDGSDPDEND
-499 FTAAVQGEKL
+499 FTAAKQGEKL
-509 VVTITRVEATDPA
+509 IVTITGVEARDPA

-550 PQPMTQLSSKVYVLD
+550 PQPVTQLSSKVYVLD
-565 YAKQAN
+565 YAKPAD

-591 TANTYLDEDYGT
+591 SANKNLVKDYGT
-603 VSSSTYTPTTMN
+603 VSENTYTPTTMQ
-615 WNGYDQY
+615 WDGYDQY
-622 YVFGQWN
+622 YVFGKWN
-629 NIPEGVTTGNN
+629 TIPEGVTTGSN

-655 EDDFITTEE
+655 EDNFMVDTE
-664 NGGKVGIEY
+664 GSGIVYSGKWDI
-673 GGAWTVDGTPSG
+673 DGSSAG
-685 NTETPN
+685 NTETAN
-691 NGVHGGWVEGDAGL
+691 NDIHGGWVQGDAGL
-705 SDDTGYSDGSAHV
+705 SNDTGYSDGSAHV

-851 TADVDKANGVVFIDK
+851 TADVDKADGVVFIDK

-1026 QETPNQGNSFM
+1026 QETPNQGNSFL
-1037 DILKDIFESI
+1037 DVLKDIFESI

>member
-23 VLPTAGFAAGGSGTG
+23 VLPMAGFAAGTSGTG

-108 VKDKVYK
+108 VRDDFG
-115 TPEDAYHH
+115 TNNGPTDAYHH
-123 CPDGTY
+123 CPDGSY
-129 NPIQWTE
+129 SPVEWTE
-136 SGWAGMGRYRY
+136 WGGWWATGRHRY
-147 VCTHCFASRKWDS
+147 VCTNCHASRKWDT
-160 PTVANN
+160 PTRFEH

-172 DDSWNLWRYSD
+172 NDSWNLWRYED

-190 LPALKEAVNAFLSGV
+190 LPALKEAVNDFLAGV

-229 QTRSN
+229 TMHPS
-234 IGNDTYYSGVSSYGY
+234 IGDNKDWYG
-249 YNYTQTVA
+249 YNYTQTIA
-257 DMTTV
+257 GMTTV
-262 TSENLSG
+262 TTENLSG

-296 NKTAAGRNKV
+296 NDTAAGRNKV
-306 VILFTDGEPTYGNS
+306 VILFTDGEPTYSSS
-320 FQNSVANSAVSTAK
+320 FQSYVANSAVSTAK
-334 ALKDNDTTVY
+334 ELKGDNTTVY
-344 SIGVV
+344 TIGVV
-349 SGANP
+349 TNANP
-354 DDTTGRTNAYLNAV
+354 ADTSGRTNAYLNAV
-368 SSNYPNASSYTNL
+368 SSNYPNAKSYTDL
-381 GNGGNNGYYKTIATS
+381 GDGGDNGYYKTIGTS
-396 GSLANIFEEIEQ
+396 GSLANIFEEIEE
-408 DITTTTVELDAN
+408 DITTTTIELDAN
-420 AQLRDILN
+420 AQLRDFLN
-428 DGFVLTPDSQVAVQT
+428 DGFVLTPDSQVTVQT
-443 DTYTGRDSGGNRV
+443 DTYTGRDSQGNRV
-456 FANNPRT
+456 FANNPKT

-484 SAKYLVDGSTQDEND
+484 SAKYLVDGSKPDEND

-509 VVTITRVEATDPA
+509 VVTITRVEATDSA

-550 PQPMTQLSSKVYVLD
+550 PQPVTQLSSKVYVLD
-565 YAKQAN
+565 YAKPVN
-571 LTGMPNAT
+571 LADMPNT
-579 THMDGDGMNYFA
+579 TVHMDGNGMHYF
-591 TANTYLDEDYGT
+591 TSQKTSLDEEYGT
-603 VSSSTYTPTTMN
+603 VSNNMYTPTTMN
-615 WNGYDQY
+615 WDGYDQY

-629 NIPEGVTTGNN
+629 NTPVGVTTGNN

-655 EDDFITTEE
+655 EDDFVTNSQ
-664 NGGKVGIEY
+664 NGTVGIVYTGE
-673 GGAWTVDGTPSG
+673 WTTDGTSSG

-705 SDDTGYSDGSAHV
+705 SNDTEYSDGSAHKATG
-718 SSTKNAKATFTFT
+718 SATATFTFT
-731 GTGVDIYGYTDMT
+731 GTGVDIYSRTNLT
-744 TGTVRAQ
+744 TGTVLAR
-751 LYRVGEDGNEVLSK
+751 LVDNNGNEDSQTQTM
-765 VLIVDTQSESKG
+765 IVNNKAESG
-777 YYQIPTL
+777 DYYQIPTL
-784 FFSVDYGTYKVVLTV
+784 TFAKLPYGNYTVTITVTSATGTY
-799 GSTSDNRS
+799 
-807 TFYLDGIRVYNPIQ
+807 YLDGIRVYNPIQ

-845 LDSGML
+845 LDSNSL
-851 TADVDKANGVVFIDK
+851 TGESETAEGIVFLDK
-866 DESQTGT
+866 DKGT
-873 TTNVIGTY
+873 NTSSIGAY
-881 EDYGPKN
+881 KDYGPKN
-888 EVYLAKDQSI
+888 EVYLAQGQSI
-898 AFTLDG
+898 GFKLNNFTQG
-904 AEYAYI
+904 TAYI
-910 GLKAPNGVTSA
+910 GLKVPAGDSTTVE
-921 TVTNGAEISSCEISH
+921 VTNGAGKSNLTINH
-936 STDLYYQITPN
+936 STDLYYEVTPN
-947 EDGLVVISNT
+947 ADGLIVITNT
-957 GENLLSITKLRVT
+957 GDSLLSITKLRT
-970 GEAAVGE
+970 TANSEVGE
-977 TSLASLMSYM
+977 MDLASLMSYM
-987 SIMDTLPEVPY
+987 AKMDTLPEVPY
-998 VDAPVEET
+998 EDEMPGG
-1006 PDDSESSG
+1006 SEDSG

>member
-23 VLPTAGFAAGGSGTG
+23 VLPMAGFAAGTSGTG

-77 TQTPTDIVLVLDV
+77 TQTPADIVLVLDV

-108 VKDKVYK
+108 VRDDFG
-115 TPEDAYHH
+115 TNNGPTDAYHH
-123 CPDGTY
+123 CPDGSY
-129 NPIQWTE
+129 SPVEWTE
-136 SGWAGMGRYRY
+136 WGGWWATGRHRY
-147 VCTHCFASRKWDS
+147 VCTNCHASRKWDT
-160 PTVANN
+160 PTRFEH

-172 DDSWNLWRYSD
+172 NDSWNLWRYED

-190 LPALKEAVNAFLSGV
+190 LPALKEAVNDFLAGV

-229 QTRSN
+229 TMHPS
-234 IGNDTYYSGVSSYGY
+234 IGDNKDWYG
-249 YNYTQTVA
+249 YNYTQTIA
-257 DMTTV
+257 GMTTV
-262 TSENLSG
+262 TTENLSG

-296 NKTAAGRNKV
+296 NDTAAGRNKV
-306 VILFTDGEPTYGNS
+306 VILFTDGEPTYGSS
-320 FQNSVANSAVSTAK
+320 FQNSVANSAVRTAK
-334 ALKDNDTTVY
+334 ALKGDNTTVY
-344 SIGVV
+344 TIGVV
-349 SGANP
+349 TNANP
-354 DDTTGRTNAYLNAV
+354 ADTSGKTNAYLNAV
-368 SSNYPNASSYTNL
+368 SSNYPNAKSYTDL
-381 GNGGNNGYYKTIATS
+381 GDGGDNGYYKTIGTS
-396 GSLANIFEEIEQ
+396 GSLANIFEEIEE
-408 DITTTTVELDAN
+408 DITTTTIELDAN
-420 AQLRDILN
+420 AQLRDFLN
-428 DGFVLTPDSQVAVQT
+428 DGFVLTPDSQVTVQT
-443 DTYTGRDSGGNRV
+443 DTYTGRDSQGNRV
-456 FANNPRT
+456 FANNPKT

-484 SAKYLVDGSTQDEND
+484 SAKYLVDGSKPDEND

-509 VVTITRVEATDPA
+509 VVTITLVEATDSA

-550 PQPMTQLSSKVYVLD
+550 PQPVTQLSSKVYVLD
-565 YAKQAN
+565 YAKPVN
-571 LTGMPNAT
+571 LADMPNT
-579 THMDGDGMNYFA
+579 TVHMDGNGMHYF
-591 TANTYLDEDYGT
+591 TSQKTSLDEEYGT
-603 VSSSTYTPTTMN
+603 VSNNMYTPTTMN
-615 WNGYDQY
+615 WDGYDQY

-629 NIPEGVTTGNN
+629 NTPVGVTTGNN

-655 EDDFITTEE
+655 EDDFVTNSQ
-664 NGGKVGIEY
+664 NGTVGIVYTGE
-673 GGAWTVDGTPSG
+673 WTTDGTSSG

-705 SDDTGYSDGSAHV
+705 SNDTEYSDGSAHKATG
-718 SSTKNAKATFTFT
+718 SATATFTFT
-731 GTGVDIYGYTDMT
+731 GTGVDIYSRTNLT
-744 TGTVRAQ
+744 TGTVLAR
-751 LYRVGEDGNEVLSK
+751 LVDNNGNEDSQTQTM
-765 VLIVDTQSESKG
+765 IVNNKAESG
-777 YYQIPTL
+777 DYYQIPTL
-784 FFSVDYGTYKVVLTV
+784 TFAKLPYGNYTVTITVTSATGTY
-799 GSTSDNRS
+799 
-807 TFYLDGIRVYNPIQ
+807 YLDGIRVYNPIQ

-832 EVGAVFQSVRNIL
+832 EVGAVFQSVRDIL
-845 LDSGML
+845 LDSGKL
-851 TADVDKANGVVFIDK
+851 TADVDEANGVVFIDK

-888 EVYLAKDQSI
+888 EVYLAKNQSI
-898 AFTLDG
+898 GFKLNNFTQG
-904 AEYAYI
+904 TAYI
-910 GLKAPNGVTSA
+910 GLKVPAGDSTTVE
-921 TVTNGAEISSCEISH
+921 VTNGAGKSNLTINH
-936 STDLYYQITPN
+936 STDLYYEVTPN
-947 EDGLVVISNT
+947 ADGLIVITNT
-957 GENLLSITKLRVT
+957 GDSLLSITKLRT
-970 GEAAVGE
+970 TANSEVGE
-977 TSLASLMSYM
+977 MDLASLMSYM
-987 SIMDTLPEVPY
+987 AKMYTLPEVPY
-998 VDAPVEET
+998 EDEMPGG
-1006 PDDSESSG
+1006 SEDSG

>member
-23 VLPTAGFAAGGSGTG
+23 VLPMAGFAAGTSGTG

-108 VKDKVYK
+108 VRDGFG
-115 TPEDAYHH
+115 TNNGPTDAYHH
-123 CPDGTY
+123 CPDGSY
-129 NPIQWTE
+129 SPVEWTE
-136 SGWAGMGRYRY
+136 WGGWWATGRHRY
-147 VCTHCFASRKWDS
+147 VCTNCHASRKWDT
-160 PTVANN
+160 PTRLEH

-172 DDSWNLWRYSD
+172 NDSWNLWRYED

-190 LPALKEAVNAFLSGV
+190 LPALKEAVNDFLAGV

-229 QTRSN
+229 TTLPS
-234 IGNDTYYSGVSSYGY
+234 IGDNKDWYG
-249 YNYTQTVA
+249 YNYTQTIA
-257 DMTTV
+257 GMTTV
-262 TSENLSG
+262 TTENLSG

-296 NKTAAGRNKV
+296 NDTAAGRNKV
-306 VILFTDGEPTYGNS
+306 VILFTDGEPTYGSS
-320 FQNSVANSAVSTAK
+320 FQRPVANSAVSTAK
-334 ALKDNDTTVY
+334 ALKDDNTTVY
-344 SIGVV
+344 TIGVV
-349 SGANP
+349 TNANP
-354 DDTTGRTNAYLNAV
+354 ADTSGKTNAYLNAV
-368 SSNYPNASSYTNL
+368 SSNYPNAKSYTDL
-381 GNGGNNGYYKTIATS
+381 GDGGNNGYYKTIATS
-396 GSLANIFEEIEQ
+396 GSLANIFEEIEE
-408 DITTTTVELDAN
+408 DITTTTIELDAN
-420 AQLRDILN
+420 AQLRDFLN
-428 DGFVLTPDSQVAVQT
+428 DGFVLTPDSQVTVQT
-443 DTYTGRDSGGNRV
+443 DTYTGRDSQGNRV
-456 FANNPRT
+456 FANNPKT

-484 SAKYLVDGSTQDEND
+484 SAKYLVDGSKPDEND

-509 VVTITRVEATDPA
+509 VVTITRVEATDSA

-550 PQPMTQLSSKVYVLD
+550 PQPVTQLSSKVYVLD
-565 YAKQAN
+565 YAKPVN
-571 LTGMPNAT
+571 LADMPNT
-579 THMDGDGMNYFA
+579 TVHMDGNGMHYF
-591 TANTYLDEDYGT
+591 TSQKTSLDEEYGT
-603 VSSSTYTPTTMN
+603 VSNNMYTPTTMN
-615 WNGYDQY
+615 WDGYDQY

-629 NIPEGVTTGNN
+629 NTPVGVTTGNN

-655 EDDFITTEE
+655 EDDFVTNSQ
-664 NGGKVGIEY
+664 NGTVGIVYTGE
-673 GGAWTVDGTPSG
+673 WTTDGTSSG

-705 SDDTGYSDGSAHV
+705 SNDTEYSDGSAHKATG
-718 SSTKNAKATFTFT
+718 SATATFTFT
-731 GTGVDIYGYTDMT
+731 GTGVDIYSRTNLT
-744 TGTVRAQ
+744 TGTVLAR
-751 LYRVGEDGNEVLSK
+751 LVDNNGNEDSQTQTM
-765 VLIVDTQSESKG
+765 IVNNKAESG
-777 YYQIPTL
+777 DYYQIPTL
-784 FFSVDYGTYKVVLTV
+784 TFAKLPYGNYTVTITVTSATGTY
-799 GSTSDNRS
+799 
-807 TFYLDGIRVYNPIQ
+807 YLDGIRVYNPIQ

-845 LDSGML
+845 LDSNSL
-851 TADVDKANGVVFIDK
+851 TGESETAKGIVFLDK
-866 DESQTGT
+866 DKGT
-873 TTNVIGTY
+873 NTSSIGAY
-881 EDYGPKN
+881 KDYGPKN
-888 EVYLAKDQSI
+888 EVYLAQGQSI
-898 AFTLDG
+898 GFKLNNFTQG
-904 AEYAYI
+904 TAYI
-910 GLKAPNGVTSA
+910 GLKVPAGDSTTVE
-921 TVTNGAEISSCEISH
+921 VTNGAGKSNLTINH
-936 STDLYYQITPN
+936 STDLYYEVTPN
-947 EDGLVVISNT
+947 ADGLIVITNT
-957 GENLLSITKLRVT
+957 GDSLLSITKLRT
-970 GEAAVGE
+970 TANSEVGE
-977 TSLASLMSYM
+977 MDLASLMSYM
-987 SIMDTLPEVPY
+987 AKMDTLPEVPY
-998 VDAPVEET
+998 EDEMPGG
-1006 PDDSESSG
+1006 SEDSG

-1026 QETPNQGNSFM
+1026 QETPDQGNSFM

>member
-23 VLPTAGFAAGGSGTG
+23 VLPMAGFAAGTSGTG

-108 VKDKVYK
+108 VRDDFG
-115 TPEDAYHH
+115 TNNGPTDAYHH
-123 CPDGTY
+123 CPDGSY
-129 NPIQWTE
+129 SPVEWTE
-136 SGWAGMGRYRY
+136 WGGWWATGRHRY
-147 VCTHCFASRKWDS
+147 VCTNCHASRKWDT
-160 PTVANN
+160 PTRFEH

-172 DDSWNLWRYSD
+172 NDSWNLWRYED

-190 LPALKEAVNAFLSGV
+190 LPALKEAVNDFLAGV

-229 QTRSN
+229 TMHPS
-234 IGNDTYYSGVSSYGY
+234 IGDNKDWYG
-249 YNYTQTVA
+249 YNYTQTIA
-257 DMTTV
+257 GMTTV
-262 TSENLSG
+262 TTENLSG

-296 NKTAAGRNKV
+296 NDTAAGRNKV
-306 VILFTDGEPTYGNS
+306 VILFTDGEPTYSSS
-320 FQNSVANSAVSTAK
+320 FQSYVANSAVSTAK
-334 ALKDNDTTVY
+334 ELKGDNTTVY
-344 SIGVV
+344 TIGVV
-349 SGANP
+349 TNANP
-354 DDTTGRTNAYLNAV
+354 ADTSGKTNAYLNAV
-368 SSNYPNASSYTNL
+368 SSNYPNAKSYTDL
-381 GNGGNNGYYKTIATS
+381 GDGGDNGYYKTIGTS
-396 GSLANIFEEIEQ
+396 GSLANIFEEIEE
-408 DITTTTVELDAN
+408 DITTTTIELDAN
-420 AQLRDILN
+420 AQLRDFLN
-428 DGFVLTPDSQVAVQT
+428 DGFVLTPDSQVTVQT
-443 DTYTGRDSGGNRV
+443 DTYTGRDSQGNRV
-456 FANNPRT
+456 FANNPKT

-484 SAKYLVDGSTQDEND
+484 SAKYLVDGSKPDEND

-509 VVTITRVEATDPA
+509 VVTITRVEATDSA

-550 PQPMTQLSSKVYVLD
+550 PQPVTQLSSKVYVLD
-565 YAKQAN
+565 YAKPVN
-571 LTGMPNAT
+571 LADMPNT
-579 THMDGDGMNYFA
+579 TVHMDGNGMHYF
-591 TANTYLDEDYGT
+591 TSQKTSLDEEYGT
-603 VSSSTYTPTTMN
+603 VSNNMYTPTTMN
-615 WNGYDQY
+615 WDGYDQY

-629 NIPEGVTTGNN
+629 NTPVGVTTGNN

-655 EDDFITTEE
+655 EDDFVTNSQ
-664 NGGKVGIEY
+664 NGTVGIVYTGE
-673 GGAWTVDGTPSG
+673 WTTDGTSSG

-705 SDDTGYSDGSAHV
+705 SNDTEYSDGSAHKATG
-718 SSTKNAKATFTFT
+718 SATATFTFT
-731 GTGVDIYGYTDMT
+731 GTGVDIYSRTNLT
-744 TGTVRAQ
+744 TGTVLAR
-751 LYRVGEDGNEVLSK
+751 LVDNNGNEDSQTQTM
-765 VLIVDTQSESKG
+765 IVNNKAESG
-777 YYQIPTL
+777 DYYQIPTL
-784 FFSVDYGTYKVVLTV
+784 TFAKLPYGNYTVTITVTSATGTY
-799 GSTSDNRS
+799 
-807 TFYLDGIRVYNPIQ
+807 YLDGIRVYNPIQ

-845 LDSGML
+845 LDSNSL
-851 TADVDKANGVVFIDK
+851 TGESETAEGIVFLDK
-866 DESQTGT
+866 DKGT
-873 TTNVIGTY
+873 NTSSIGVY
-881 EDYGPKN
+881 KDYGPKN
-888 EVYLAKDQSI
+888 EVYLAQGQSI
-898 AFTLDG
+898 GFKLNNFTQG
-904 AEYAYI
+904 TAYI
-910 GLKAPNGVTSA
+910 GLKVPAGDSTTVE
-921 TVTNGAEISSCEISH
+921 VTNGAGKSNLTINH
-936 STDLYYQITPN
+936 STDLYYEVTPN
-947 EDGLVVISNT
+947 ADGLIVITNT
-957 GENLLSITKLRVT
+957 GDSLLSITKLRT
-970 GEAAVGE
+970 TANSEVGE
-977 TSLASLMSYM
+977 MDLASLMSYM
-987 SIMDTLPEVPY
+987 AKMDTLPEVPY
-998 VDAPVEET
+998 EDEMPGG
-1006 PDDSESSG
+1006 SEDSG

>member
-23 VLPTAGFAAGGSGTG
+23 VLPMAGFAAGTSGTG

-108 VKDKVYK
+108 VRDDFG
-115 TPEDAYHH
+115 TRNGPTDAYHH
-123 CPDGTY
+123 CPDGSY
-129 NPIQWTE
+129 SPVKWTE
-136 SGWAGMGRYRY
+136 WGGWLALGMHRY
-147 VCTHCFASRKWDS
+147 VCTNCHASRKWDS
-160 PTVANN
+160 PTRVEH

-172 DDSWNLWRYSD
+172 NDSWNLWRYSD

-190 LPALKEAVNAFLSGV
+190 LPALKEAVNNFLAGV

-229 QTRSN
+229 TTLPS
-234 IGNDTYYSGVSSYGY
+234 IGDDKDWSG
-249 YNYTQTVA
+249 YNYTQTIA
-257 DMTTV
+257 GMTTV
-262 TSENLSG
+262 TTENLSG

-296 NKTAAGRNKV
+296 NDTAAGRNKV
-306 VILFTDGEPTYGNS
+306 VILFTDGEPTYSSS
-320 FQNSVANSAVSTAK
+320 FQSYVANSAVSTAK
-334 ALKDNDTTVY
+334 ELKDDNTTVY
-344 SIGVV
+344 TIGVV
-349 SGANP
+349 TNANP
-354 DDTTGRTNAYLNAV
+354 ADTSGRTNAYLNAV
-368 SSNYPNASSYTNL
+368 SSNYPNAKSYTDL
-381 GNGGNNGYYKTIATS
+381 GDGGDNGYYKTIATS
-396 GSLANIFEEIEQ
+396 GSLANIFEEIEE
-408 DITTTTVELDAN
+408 DITTTTIELDAN
-420 AQLRDILN
+420 AQLRDFLN
-428 DGFVLTPDSQVAVQT
+428 DGFVLTPDSQVTVQT
-443 DTYTGRDSGGNRV
+443 DTYTGRDSQGNRV
-456 FANNPRT
+456 FANNPKT

-484 SAKYLVDGSTQDEND
+484 SAKYLVDGSKPDEND

-509 VVTITRVEATDPA
+509 VVTITRVEATDSA

-550 PQPMTQLSSKVYVLD
+550 PQPVTQLSSKVYVLD

-579 THMDGDGMNYFA
+579 THMDGDGMHYF
-591 TANTYLDEDYGT
+591 TSQKTSLDEEYGT
-603 VSSSTYTPTTMN
+603 VSNNMYTPTTMN

-655 EDDFITTEE
+655 EDDFVTNID
-664 NGGKVGIEY
+664 NGTVGIEY
-673 GGAWTVDGTPSG
+673 NGKWTTDGTSSG

-705 SDDTGYSDGSAHV
+705 SNDTEYSDGSAHKATG
-718 SSTKNAKATFTFT
+718 SATATFTFT
-731 GTGVDIYGYTDMT
+731 GTGVDIYSRTNLT
-744 TGTVRAQ
+744 TGTVLAR
-751 LYRVGEDGNEVLSK
+751 LVDNNGNEDSQTQTM
-765 VLIVDTQSESKG
+765 IVNNKAESG
-777 YYQIPTL
+777 DYYQIPTL
-784 FFSVDYGTYKVVLTV
+784 TFAKLPYGNYTVTITVTSATGTY
-799 GSTSDNRS
+799 
-807 TFYLDGIRVYNPIQ
+807 YLDGIRVYNPIQ

-832 EVGAVFQSVRNIL
+832 EVGAVFQSVRDIL
-845 LDSGML
+845 LDSGKL
-851 TADVDKANGVVFIDK
+851 TADVDEANGVVFIDK

-888 EVYLAKDQSI
+888 EVYLAKNQSI
-898 AFTLDG
+898 GFKLNNFTQG
-904 AEYAYI
+904 TAYI
-910 GLKAPNGVTSA
+910 GLKVPAGDSTTVE
-921 TVTNGAEISSCEISH
+921 VTNGAGKSNLTINH
-936 STDLYYQITPN
+936 STDLYYEVTPN
-947 EDGLVVISNT
+947 ADGLIVITNT
-957 GENLLSITKLRVT
+957 GDSLLSITKLRT
-970 GEAAVGE
+970 TANSEVGE
-977 TSLASLMSYM
+977 MDLASLMSYM
-987 SIMDTLPEVPY
+987 AKMDTLPEVPY
-998 VDAPVEET
+998 EDEMPGG
-1006 PDDSESSG
+1006 SEDSG

>member
-23 VLPTAGFAAGGSGTG
+23 VLPMAGFAVGTSGTG

-108 VKDKVYK
+108 VRDYFG
-115 TPEDAYHH
+115 TRNGPTDAYHH
-123 CPDGTY
+123 CPDGSY
-129 NPIQWTE
+129 SPVEWTE
-136 SGWAGMGRYRY
+136 WGGWGAMGIHRY
-147 VCTHCFASRKWDS
+147 VCTNCHASRKWDS
-160 PTVANN
+160 PTRFRH

-172 DDSWNLWRYSD
+172 DDSWNLWRYEN

-190 LPALKEAVNAFLSGV
+190 LPALKEAVNDFLAGV
-205 ADENAAISDTNLQHQ
+205 ADENAAISDTNQQHQ

-229 QTRSN
+229 TTRSS
-234 IGNDTYYSGVSSYGY
+234 IGDDKDWYGY
-249 YNYTQTVA
+249 NFTQTIA

-262 TSENLSG
+262 TTENLSG

-280 GATAADKGL
+280 GATAADKGV

-296 NKTAAGRNKV
+296 NDTAAGRNKV
-306 VILFTDGEPTYGNS
+306 VILFTDGEPTYGSS
-320 FQNSVANSAVSTAK
+320 FQRPVANAAVSTAK
-334 ALKDNDTTVY
+334 ALKGNDTTVY
-344 SIGVV
+344 TIGVV

-381 GNGGNNGYYKTIATS
+381 GDGGNNGYYKTIATS
-396 GSLANIFEEIEQ
+396 GSLANIFEEIEE
-408 DITTTTVELDAN
+408 DITTTTIELDAN
-420 AQLRDILN
+420 AQLRDFLN
-428 DGFVLTPDSQVAVQT
+428 DGFVLTQRSQVTVQT
-443 DTYTGRDSGGNRV
+443 DTYRGRDSGGNRV
-456 FANNPRT
+456 FANSPKT
-463 FNATV
+463 VNATV
-468 SKDLENNTVT
+468 DKNTENNTVT

-484 SAKYLVDGSTQDEND
+484 STKYLVDGSKPDEND

-509 VVTITRVEATDPA
+509 IVTITGVEATGPA

-550 PQPMTQLSSKVYVLD
+550 PQPLTQLSSKVYVLD

-673 GGAWTVDGTPSG
+673 SGDWTVDGKPSG

-691 NGVHGGWVEGDAGL
+691 NGVHGGWVDGDAGL
-705 SDDTGYSDGSAHV
+705 SNDTGYSDGSAHKATG
-718 SSTKNAKATFTFT
+718 SATATFTFT
-731 GTGVDIYGYTDMT
+731 GTGVDIYSRTNLT
-744 TGTVRAQ
+744 TGTVLAR
-751 LYRVGEDGNEVLSK
+751 LVDNNGNEDSQTQTM
-765 VLIVDTQSESKG
+765 IVNNKAESG
-777 YYQIPTL
+777 DYYQIPTL
-784 FFSVDYGTYKVVLTV
+784 TFAKLPYGNYTV
-799 GSTSDNRS
+799 TITVTSA
-807 TFYLDGIRVYNPIQ
+807 TGMYYLDGIRVYNPIQ

-832 EVGAVFQSVRNIL
+832 EVGAVFQSVRDIL
-845 LDSGML
+845 LDSGKL
-851 TADVDKANGVVFIDK
+851 TADVDEANGVVFIDK

-888 EVYLAKDQSI
+888 EVYLAKNQSI
-898 AFTLDG
+898 GFKLNNFTQG
-904 AEYAYI
+904 TAYI
-910 GLKAPNGVTSA
+910 GLKVPAGDSTTVE
-921 TVTNGAEISSCEISH
+921 VTNGAGKSNLTINH
-936 STDLYYQITPN
+936 STDLYYEVTPN
-947 EDGLVVISNT
+947 ADGLIVITNT
-957 GENLLSITKLRVT
+957 GDRLLSITKLRT
-970 GEAAVGE
+970 TANSEVGE
-977 TSLASLMSYM
+977 MDLASLMSYM
-987 SIMDTLPEVPY
+987 AKMDTLPEVPY
-998 VDAPVEET
+998 EDEMPGG
-1006 PDDSESSG
+1006 SEDSG

>member
-23 VLPTAGFAAGGSGTG
+23 VLPMAGFAAGTSGTG

-77 TQTPTDIVLVLDV
+77 TQTPADIVLVLDV

-108 VKDKVYK
+108 VRDDFG
-115 TPEDAYHH
+115 TNNGPTDAYHH
-123 CPDGTY
+123 CPDGSY
-129 NPIQWTE
+129 SPVEWTE
-136 SGWAGMGRYRY
+136 WGGWWATGRHRY
-147 VCTHCFASRKWDS
+147 VCTNCHASRKWDT
-160 PTVANN
+160 PTRFEH

-172 DDSWNLWRYSD
+172 NDSWNLWRYED

-190 LPALKEAVNAFLSGV
+190 LPALKEAVNDFLAGV

-229 QTRSN
+229 TMHPS
-234 IGNDTYYSGVSSYGY
+234 IGDNKDWYG
-249 YNYTQTVA
+249 YNYTQTIA
-257 DMTTV
+257 GMTTV
-262 TSENLSG
+262 TTENLSG

-296 NKTAAGRNKV
+296 NDTAAGRNKV
-306 VILFTDGEPTYGNS
+306 VILFTDGEPTYGSS
-320 FQNSVANSAVSTAK
+320 FQSYVANSAVSTAK
-334 ALKDNDTTVY
+334 ELKDDNTTVY
-344 SIGVV
+344 TIGVV
-349 SGANP
+349 TNANP
-354 DDTTGRTNAYLNAV
+354 ADTSGRTNAYLNAV
-368 SSNYPNASSYTNL
+368 SSNYPNAKSYTDL
-381 GNGGNNGYYKTIATS
+381 GDGGNNGYYKTIATS
-396 GSLANIFEEIEQ
+396 GSLANIFEEIEE
-408 DITTTTVELDAN
+408 DITTTTIELDAN
-420 AQLRDILN
+420 AQLRDFLN
-428 DGFVLTPDSQVAVQT
+428 DGFVLTPDSQVTVQT
-443 DTYTGRDSGGNRV
+443 DTYTGRDSQGNRV
-456 FANNPRT
+456 FANNPKT

-484 SAKYLVDGSTQDEND
+484 SAKYLVDGSKPDEND

-509 VVTITRVEATDPA
+509 VVTITRVEATDSA

-550 PQPMTQLSSKVYVLD
+550 PQPVTQLSSKVYVLD
-565 YAKQAN
+565 YAKPVN
-571 LTGMPNAT
+571 LADMPNT
-579 THMDGDGMNYFA
+579 TVHMDGNGMHYF
-591 TANTYLDEDYGT
+591 TSQKTSLDEEYGT
-603 VSSSTYTPTTMN
+603 VSNNMYTPTTMN
-615 WNGYDQY
+615 WDGYDQY

-629 NIPEGVTTGNN
+629 NTPVGVTTGNN

-655 EDDFITTEE
+655 EDDFVTNSQ
-664 NGGKVGIEY
+664 NGTVGIVYTGE
-673 GGAWTVDGTPSG
+673 WTTDGTSSG

-705 SDDTGYSDGSAHV
+705 SNDTEYSDGSAHKATG
-718 SSTKNAKATFTFT
+718 SATATFTFT
-731 GTGVDIYGYTDMT
+731 GTGVDIYSRTNLT
-744 TGTVRAQ
+744 TGTVLAR
-751 LYRVGEDGNEVLSK
+751 LVDNNGNEDSQTQTM
-765 VLIVDTQSESKG
+765 IVNNKAESG
-777 YYQIPTL
+777 DYYQIPTL
-784 FFSVDYGTYKVVLTV
+784 TFAKLPYGNYTVTITVTSATGTY
-799 GSTSDNRS
+799 
-807 TFYLDGIRVYNPIQ
+807 YLDGIRVYNPIQ

-832 EVGAVFQSVRNIL
+832 EVGAVFQSVRDIL
-845 LDSGML
+845 LDSGKL
-851 TADVDKANGVVFIDK
+851 TADVDEANGVVFIDK

-888 EVYLAKDQSI
+888 EVYLAKNQSI
-898 AFTLDG
+898 GFKLNNFTQG
-904 AEYAYI
+904 TAYI
-910 GLKAPNGVTSA
+910 GLKVPAGDSTTVE
-921 TVTNGAEISSCEISH
+921 VTNGAGKSNLTINH
-936 STDLYYQITPN
+936 STDLYYEVTPN
-947 EDGLVVISNT
+947 ADGLIVITNT
-957 GENLLSITKLRVT
+957 GDSLLSITKLRT
-970 GEAAVGE
+970 TANSEVGE
-977 TSLASLMSYM
+977 MDLASLMSYM
-987 SIMDTLPEVPY
+987 AKMDTLPEVPY
-998 VDAPVEET
+998 EDEMPGG
-1006 PDDSESSG
+1006 SEDSG

>member
-23 VLPTAGFAAGGSGTG
+23 VLPMAGFAVGTSGTG

-47 VMNKTAKLE
+47 VLNKTATLG

-108 VKDKVYK
+108 VRDDFG
-115 TPEDAYHH
+115 TNNGPTDAYHH
-123 CPDGTY
+123 CPDGSY
-129 NPIQWTE
+129 SPVEWTE
-136 SGWAGMGRYRY
+136 WGGWWATGRHRY
-147 VCTHCFASRKWDS
+147 VCTNCHASRKWDT
-160 PTVANN
+160 PTRFEH

-172 DDSWNLWRYSD
+172 NDSWNLWRYSD

-190 LPALKEAVNAFLSGV
+190 LPALKEAVNNFLAGV

-229 QTRSN
+229 ITNSS
-234 IGNDTYYSGVSSYGY
+234 IGDDKDWYGY
-249 YNYTQTVA
+249 NCTQTIA
-257 DMTTV
+257 GMTTV
-262 TSENLSG
+262 TTENLSG

-296 NKTAAGRNKV
+296 NDTAAGRNKV
-306 VILFTDGEPTYGNS
+306 VVLFTDGEPTYGNR
-320 FQNSVANSAVSTAK
+320 FETTVANAAVRTAK

-381 GNGGNNGYYKTIATS
+381 GDGGNNGYYKTIATS
-396 GSLANIFEEIEQ
+396 GSLANIFEEIEE
-408 DITTTTVELDAN
+408 DITTTTIELDAN
-420 AQLRDILN
+420 AQLRDFLN
-428 DGFVLTPDSQVAVQT
+428 DGFVLTQRSQVTVQT
-443 DTYTGRDSGGNRV
+443 DTYKGRDSGGNRV
-456 FANNPRT
+456 FANSPKT
-463 FNATV
+463 VNATV
-468 SKDLENNTVT
+468 DKNTENNTVT

-484 SAKYLVDGSTQDEND
+484 STKYLVDGSKPDEND

-509 VVTITRVEATDPA
+509 IVTITGVEATDPA

-691 NGVHGGWVEGDAGL
+691 NGVHGGWVDGDAGL
-705 SDDTGYSDGSAHV
+705 SNDTGYSDGSAHKATG
-718 SSTKNAKATFTFT
+718 SATATFTFT
-731 GTGVDIYGYTDMT
+731 GTGVDIYSRTNLT
-744 TGTVRAQ
+744 TGTVLAR
-751 LYRVGEDGNEVLSK
+751 LVDNNGNEDSQTQTM
-765 VLIVDTQSESKG
+765 IVNNKAESG
-777 YYQIPTL
+777 DYYQIPTL
-784 FFSVDYGTYKVVLTV
+784 TFANLPYGNYTVTITVTSATGTY
-799 GSTSDNRS
+799 
-807 TFYLDGIRVYNPIQ
+807 YLDGIRVYNPIQ
-821 GDPDV
+821 GNPDV
-826 DAAYGN
+826 DDAYGD
-832 EVGAVFQSVRNIL
+832 EAGAMFQSVRNIL
-845 LDSGML
+845 LDSKSL
-851 TADVDKANGVVFIDK
+851 TGESETAGGIVFLDK
-866 DESQTGT
+866 DKGT
-873 TTNVIGTY
+873 NTSSIGEY
-881 EDYGPKN
+881 KDYGPKN
-888 EVYLAKDQSI
+888 EVYLAQGQSI
-898 AFTLDG
+898 GFKLNNFTQG
-904 AEYAYI
+904 TAYI
-910 GLKAPNGVTSA
+910 GLKVPAGDSTTVE
-921 TVTNGAEISSCEISH
+921 VTNGAGKSKLTINH
-936 STDLYYQITPN
+936 STDLYYEVTPN
-947 EDGLVVISNT
+947 ADGLIVITNT
-957 GENLLSITKLRVT
+957 GDSLLSITKLRT
-970 GEAAVGE
+970 TANSEVGE
-977 TSLASLMSYM
+977 MDLASLMSYM
-987 SIMDTLPEVPY
+987 AKMDTLPEVPY
-998 VDAPVEET
+998 EDEMPGG
-1006 PDDSESSG
+1006 SEDSG

>member
-47 VMNKTAKLE
+47 VLNKTAKLE

-115 TPEDAYHH
+115 TPDAYHH

-129 NPIQWTE
+129 NPIEWTE

-160 PTVANN
+160 PTMANN

-190 LPALKEAVNAFLSGV
+190 LPALKEAVNNFLAGV

-229 QTRSN
+229 QTKSN
-234 IGNDTYYSGVSSYGY
+234 IGNDTYYSGVPSYGY
-249 YNYTQTVA
+249 YNYTQTVSG
-257 DMTTV
+257 MTTV
-262 TSENLSG
+262 TSENLSE
-269 LTDKVNDLDAG
+269 LTGRVNNLEAG

-296 NKTAAGRNKV
+296 NDTDAGRNKV
-306 VILFTDGEPTYGNS
+306 VILFTDGEPTYGSS
-320 FQNSVANSAVSTAK
+320 FQGSVANSAVSTAK
-334 ALKDNDTTVY
+334 ALKGNDTTVY
-344 SIGVV
+344 TIGVV
-349 SGANP
+349 TNANP
-354 DDTTGRTNAYLNAV
+354 DNTTDRTNAYLNAV

-456 FANNPRT
+456 FANNPKT

-468 SKDLENNTVT
+468 SKDHENNTVT

-499 FTAAVQGEKL
+499 FTAAKQGEKL
-509 VVTITRVEATDPA
+509 IVTITGVEARDPA
-522 VTNGLIST
+522 VTNDLVST

-540 SDAIVPFARF
+540 SDATVPFARF

-565 YAKQAN
+565 YAKPAD

-591 TANTYLDEDYGT
+591 SANKNLVKDYGT
-603 VSSSTYTPTTMN
+603 VSENTYTPTTMQ
-615 WNGYDQY
+615 WDGYDQY
-622 YVFGQWN
+622 YVFGKWN
-629 NIPEGVTTGNN
+629 TIPEGVTTGSN

-655 EDDFITTEE
+655 EDNFMVDTE
-664 NGGKVGIEY
+664 GSGIVYSGKWDI
-673 GGAWTVDGTPSG
+673 DGSSAD
-685 NTETPN
+685 NTETAN
-691 NGVHGGWVEGDAGL
+691 NDIHGGWVQGDNGL
-705 SDDTGYSDGSAHV
+705 SDDTGYSDGSAHQA
-718 SSTKNAKATFTFT
+718 TGKATASFTFT
-731 GTGVDIYGYTDMT
+731 GTGVDVYTRTKSDT
-744 TGTVRAQ
+744 LTVIAQ
-751 LYRVGEDGNEVLSK
+751 LVSQNSGDAPK
-765 VLIVDTQSESKG
+765 TQTLIMNNQSESG
-777 YYQIPTL
+777 DYYQIPTL
-784 FFSVDYGTYKVVLTV
+784 SFANLKYGTYTV
-799 GSTSDNRS
+799 TIYVSASSGTY
-807 TFYLDGIRVYNPIQ
+807 YLDGIRVYNPIQ
-821 GDPDV
+821 GLEKDELV
-826 DAAYGN
+826 AEAYGDELGATFT
-832 EVGAVFQSVRNIL
+832 EVRDIL
-845 LDSGML
+845 LDAQKASEQ
-851 TADVDKANGVVFIDK
+851 DKFTGALFIDK
-866 DESQTGT
+866 DKNGT
-873 TTNVIGTY
+873 SVVSDY

-888 EVYLAKDQSI
+888 EVYLATGQSI
-898 AFTLDG
+898 AFNVGDATSV
-904 AEYAYI
+904 YV
-910 GLKAPNGVTSA
+910 GLKAPEGHA
-921 TVTNGAEISSCEISH
+921 TVNMTNGDAMSGDTPIDH
-936 STDLYYQITPN
+936 STDLYYKVTPN
-947 EDGLVVISNT
+947 SQGQIVITNT
-957 GENLLSITKLRVT
+957 GDGLLSITKLRTT
-970 GEAAVGE
+970 GDSAVVE
-977 TSLASLMSYM
+977 ESLVSMMSYLNT
-987 SIMDTLPEVPY
+987 IDTLPEVPY
-998 VDAPVEET
+998 VNGDTGATDEG
-1006 PDDSESSG
+1006 G
-1014 NVDIE
+1014 NVDVV
-1019 NPDQDQS
+1019 NPDQG
-1026 QETPNQGNSFM
+1026 QETPAQGNTFM
-1037 DILKDIFESI
+1037 DFLKDIFESL
-1047 WNWF
+1047 WGLF

>member
-23 VLPTAGFAAGGSGTG
+23 VLPMAGFAAGTSGTG

-47 VMNKTAKLE
+47 VLNKTATLG

-129 NPIQWTE
+129 NPIEWTE
-136 SGWAGMGRYRY
+136 SGFAGMGRYRY

-160 PTVANN
+160 PTMANN

-172 DDSWNLWRYSD
+172 NDSWNLWRYSD

-499 FTAAVQGEKL
+499 FTKAVQGEKL
-509 VVTITRVEATDPA
+509 IVTITGVEARDPA
-522 VTNGLIST
+522 VTNDLVST

-629 NIPEGVTTGNN
+629 SIPEGVTTGNN

-691 NGVHGGWVEGDAGL
+691 NGVHGGWVEDDAGL
-705 SDDTGYSDGSAHV
+705 SDDTGYSDGSAHKATG
-718 SSTKNAKATFTFT
+718 SATATFTFT
-731 GTGVDIYGYTDMT
+731 GTGVDIYSRTNLT
-744 TGTVRAQ
+744 TGTVLAR
-751 LYRVGEDGNEVLSK
+751 LVDNNDNEDSQTQTM
-765 VLIVDTQSESKG
+765 IVNNKAESDD

-784 FFSVDYGTYKVVLTV
+784 TFAKLPYGNYTVTITVTSATGTY
-799 GSTSDNRS
+799 
-807 TFYLDGIRVYNPIQ
+807 YLDGIRVYNPIQ
-821 GDPDV
+821 RDPDV

-832 EVGAVFQSVRNIL
+832 EVGAVFQSVRDIL
-845 LDSGML
+845 LDSGKL
-851 TADVDKANGVVFIDK
+851 TADVDEANGVVFIDK

-888 EVYLAKDQSI
+888 EVYLAKNQSI
-898 AFTLDG
+898 GFKLNNFTQG
-904 AEYAYI
+904 TAYI
-910 GLKAPNGVTSA
+910 GLKVPAGDSTTVE
-921 TVTNGAEISSCEISH
+921 VTNGAGKSNLTINH
-936 STDLYYQITPN
+936 STDLYYEVTPN
-947 EDGLVVISNT
+947 ADGLIVITNT
-957 GENLLSITKLRVT
+957 GDSLLSITKLRT
-970 GEAAVGE
+970 TANSEVGE
-977 TSLASLMSYM
+977 MDLASLMSYM
-987 SIMDTLPEVPY
+987 AKMDTLPEVPY
-998 VDAPVEET
+998 EDEMPGG
-1006 PDDSESSG
+1006 SEDSG

>member
-47 VMNKTAKLE
+47 VLNKTATLE

-108 VKDKVYK
+108 VRDDFG
-115 TPEDAYHH
+115 TRNGPTDAYHH
-123 CPDGTY
+123 CPDGSY
-129 NPIQWTE
+129 SPVKWTE
-136 SGWAGMGRYRY
+136 WGGWSALGMHRY
-147 VCTHCFASRKWDS
+147 VCKNCHASRKWDS
-160 PTVANN
+160 PTIFEH

-172 DDSWNLWRYSD
+172 NDSWNLWRYSD

-509 VVTITRVEATDPA
+509 VVTITRVEATDSA

-550 PQPMTQLSSKVYVLD
+550 PQPVTQLSSKVYVLD

-571 LTGMPNAT
+571 LTDMPNAT

-673 GGAWTVDGTPSG
+673 GGAWTVDGTSSG

-691 NGVHGGWVEGDAGL
+691 SGVHGGWVDGDAGL
-705 SDDTGYSDGSAHV
+705 SNDTGYSDGSAHKATG
-718 SSTKNAKATFTFT
+718 SATATFTFT
-731 GTGVDIYGYTDMT
+731 GTGVDIYSRTNLT
-744 TGTVRAQ
+744 TGTVLAR
-751 LYRVGEDGNEVLSK
+751 LVDNNGNEDSQTQTM
-765 VLIVDTQSESKG
+765 IVNNKAESDD

-784 FFSVDYGTYKVVLTV
+784 TFAKLPYGNYTVTITVTSATGTY
-799 GSTSDNRS
+799 
-807 TFYLDGIRVYNPIQ
+807 YLDGIRVYNPIQ

-832 EVGAVFQSVRNIL
+832 EVGAVFQSVRDIL
-845 LDSGML
+845 LDSEKL
-851 TADVDKANGVVFIDK
+851 TADVDEANGVVFIDK

-888 EVYLAKDQSI
+888 EVYLAKNQSI
-898 AFTLDG
+898 GFKLNNFTQG
-904 AEYAYI
+904 AAYI
-910 GLKAPNGVTSA
+910 GLKAPSGASTTVE
-921 TVTNGAEISSCEISH
+921 VTNGEEKSSLTINH
-936 STDLYYQITPN
+936 STDLYYEITPN
-947 EDGLVVISNT
+947 ADGLVVIKNT
-957 GENLLSITKLRVT
+957 GDSLLSITKLRT
-970 GEAAVGE
+970 TANSGVGE
-977 TSLASLMSYM
+977 TDLASLMSYM
-987 SIMDTLPEVPY
+987 AVMDTLPEVPY
-998 VDAPVEET
+998 VD
-1006 PDDSESSG
+1006 ESSDGSEDGG

-1019 NPDQDQS
+1019 NPDQG
-1026 QETPNQGNSFM
+1026 QETPNQGNSFL

>member
-47 VMNKTAKLE
+47 VLNKTATLG

-108 VKDKVYK
+108 VRDDFG
-115 TPEDAYHH
+115 TNDGPTDAYHH
-123 CPDGTY
+123 CPDGSY
-129 NPIQWTE
+129 SPVEWTE
-136 SGWAGMGRYRY
+136 WGGWWATGRHRY
-147 VCTHCFASRKWDS
+147 VCTNCHASRKWDT
-160 PTVANN
+160 PTRFEH

-172 DDSWNLWRYSD
+172 NDSWNLWRYSD

-190 LPALKEAVNAFLSGV
+190 LPALKEAVNNFLAGV

-229 QTRSN
+229 ITNSS
-234 IGNDTYYSGVSSYGY
+234 IGDDKDWYG
-249 YNYTQTVA
+249 YNYTQTIA
-257 DMTTV
+257 GMTTV
-262 TSENLSG
+262 TTENLSG

-296 NKTAAGRNKV
+296 NDTAAGRNKV
-306 VILFTDGEPTYGNS
+306 VVLFTDGEPTYSNR
-320 FQNSVANSAVSTAK
+320 FEANVANAAVSTAK

-381 GNGGNNGYYKTIATS
+381 GDGGNNGYYKTIGTS
-396 GSLANIFEEIEQ
+396 GSLTNIFEEIEQ

-428 DGFVLTPDSQVAVQT
+428 DGFVLTQRSQVTVQT
-443 DTYTGRDSGGNRV
+443 DTYTGRDKRGNRV
-456 FANNPRT
+456 FANNPET

-468 SKDLENNTVT
+468 SKDLGSNTVT

-484 SAKYLVDGSTQDEND
+484 STKYLVDGSDPDEND
-499 FTAAVQGEKL
+499 FTAAKQGEKL
-509 VVTITRVEATDPA
+509 IVTITGVEARDPA
-522 VTNGLIST
+522 VTNDLVST

-540 SDAIVPFARF
+540 SDATVPFARF

-565 YAKQAN
+565 YAKPAD

-591 TANTYLDEDYGT
+591 SANKNLVKDYGT
-603 VSSSTYTPTTMN
+603 VSENTYTPTTMQ
-615 WNGYDQY
+615 WDGYDQY
-622 YVFGQWN
+622 YVFGKWN
-629 NIPEGVTTGNN
+629 TIPEGVTTGSN

-655 EDDFITTEE
+655 EDNFMVDTE
-664 NGGKVGIEY
+664 GSGIVYSGKWDI
-673 GGAWTVDGTPSG
+673 DGSSAG
-685 NTETPN
+685 NTETAN
-691 NGVHGGWVEGDAGL
+691 NDIHGGWVQGDNGL
-705 SDDTGYSDGSAHV
+705 SDDTGYSDGFAHQA
-718 SSTKNAKATFTFT
+718 TGKATASFTFT
-731 GTGVDIYGYTDMT
+731 GTGVDVYTRTKSDT
-744 TGTVRAQ
+744 LTVIAQ
-751 LYRVGEDGNEVLSK
+751 LVSQNSGDAPK
-765 VLIVDTQSESKG
+765 TQTLIMNNQSESG
-777 YYQIPTL
+777 DYYQIPTL
-784 FFSVDYGTYKVVLTV
+784 SFANLKYGTYTV
-799 GSTSDNRS
+799 TIYVSASSGTY
-807 TFYLDGIRVYNPIQ
+807 YLDGIRVYNPIQ
-821 GDPDV
+821 GLEKDELV
-826 DAAYGN
+826 AEAYGDELGATFT
-832 EVGAVFQSVRNIL
+832 EVRDIL
-845 LDSGML
+845 LDAQKASEQ
-851 TADVDKANGVVFIDK
+851 DKFTGALFIDK
-866 DESQTGT
+866 DKNGT
-873 TTNVIGTY
+873 SVVSDY

-888 EVYLAKDQSI
+888 EVYLATGQSI
-898 AFTLDG
+898 AFNVGDATSV
-904 AEYAYI
+904 YV
-910 GLKAPNGVTSA
+910 GLKAPEGHA
-921 TVTNGAEISSCEISH
+921 TVNMTNGDAMSGDTPIDH
-936 STDLYYQITPN
+936 STDLYYKVTPN
-947 EDGLVVISNT
+947 SQGQIVITNT
-957 GENLLSITKLRVT
+957 GDGLLSITKLRTT
-970 GEAAVGE
+970 GDSAVVE
-977 TSLASLMSYM
+977 ESLVSMMSYLNT
-987 SIMDTLPEVPY
+987 IDTLPEVPY
-998 VDAPVEET
+998 VNGDTGATDEG
-1006 PDDSESSG
+1006 G
-1014 NVDIE
+1014 NVDVV
-1019 NPDQDQS
+1019 NPDQG
-1026 QETPNQGNSFM
+1026 QETPAQGNTFM
-1037 DILKDIFESI
+1037 DFLKDIFESL
-1047 WNWF
+1047 WGLF

>member
-47 VMNKTAKLE
+47 VLNKTATLG

-108 VKDKVYK
+108 VRDDFG
-115 TPEDAYHH
+115 TNNGPTDAYHH
-123 CPDGTY
+123 CPDGSY
-129 NPIQWTE
+129 SPVEWTDWG
-136 SGWAGMGRYRY
+136 GWWATGRHRY
-147 VCTHCFASRKWDS
+147 VCTNCHASRKWDT
-160 PTVANN
+160 PTRFEH

-172 DDSWNLWRYSD
+172 NDSWNLWRYSD

-190 LPALKEAVNAFLSGV
+190 LPALKEAVNNFLAGV

-229 QTRSN
+229 ITNSS
-234 IGNDTYYSGVSSYGY
+234 IGDDKDWYG
-249 YNYTQTVA
+249 YNYTQTIA
-257 DMTTV
+257 GMTTV
-262 TSENLSG
+262 TTENLSG

-296 NKTAAGRNKV
+296 NDTAAGRNKV
-306 VILFTDGEPTYGNS
+306 VVLFTDGEPTYSNR
-320 FQNSVANSAVSTAK
+320 FEANVANAAVSTAK

-381 GNGGNNGYYKTIATS
+381 GDGGNNGYYKTIATS
-396 GSLANIFEEIEQ
+396 GSLANIFEEIEE
-408 DITTTTVELDAN
+408 DITTTTIELDAN
-420 AQLRDILN
+420 AQLRDFLN
-428 DGFVLTPDSQVAVQT
+428 DGFVLTSDSQVTVQT

-456 FANNPRT
+456 FANSPKT
-463 FNATV
+463 VNATV
-468 SKDLENNTVT
+468 DKNTENNTVT

-484 SAKYLVDGSTQDEND
+484 STKYLVDGSKPDESD
-499 FTAAVQGEKL
+499 FTKAVQGEKL
-509 VVTITRVEATDPA
+509 IVTITGVEATDPA

-603 VSSSTYTPTTMN
+603 VSSNTYTPTTMN

-629 NIPEGVTTGNN
+629 NIPKGVTTGNN

-655 EDDFITTEE
+655 EDDFVTNID
-664 NGGKVGIEY
+664 NGTVGIEY

-705 SDDTGYSDGSAHV
+705 SNDTGYSDGSAHV
-718 SSTKNAKATFTFT
+718 SSTKNSKATFTFT

-765 VLIVDTQSESKG
+765 VLIVDTQSESNG

-832 EVGAVFQSVRNIL
+832 EVGAVFQSVRSIL

-881 EDYGPKN
+881 KDYGPKN

-910 GLKAPNGVTSA
+910 GLKAPNGATTA
-921 TVTNGAEISSCEISH
+921 TVTNGAGISSCDVKH
-936 STDLYYQITPN
+936 STDLYYQVTPN
-947 EDGLVVISNT
+947 ENGLVVITNT
-957 GENLLSITKLRVT
+957 GSNLLSITKLRVT

>member
-23 VLPTAGFAAGGSGTG
+23 VLPMAGFAAGTSGTG

-108 VKDKVYK
+108 VRDDFG
-115 TPEDAYHH
+115 TRNGPTDAYHH
-123 CPDGTY
+123 CPDGSY
-129 NPIQWTE
+129 SPVKWTE
-136 SGWAGMGRYRY
+136 WGGWLALGMHRY
-147 VCTHCFASRKWDS
+147 VCTNCHASRKWDS
-160 PTVANN
+160 PTRVEH

-172 DDSWNLWRYSD
+172 NDSWNLWRYSD

-190 LPALKEAVNAFLSGV
+190 LPALKEAVNNFLAGV

-229 QTRSN
+229 TTLPS
-234 IGNDTYYSGVSSYGY
+234 IGDDKDWSG
-249 YNYTQTVA
+249 YNYTQTIA
-257 DMTTV
+257 GMTTV
-262 TSENLSG
+262 TTENLSG

-296 NKTAAGRNKV
+296 NDTAAGRNKV
-306 VILFTDGEPTYGNS
+306 VILFTDGEPTYSSS
-320 FQNSVANSAVSTAK
+320 FQSYVANSAVSTAK
-334 ALKDNDTTVY
+334 ELKDDNTTVY
-344 SIGVV
+344 TIGVV
-349 SGANP
+349 TNANP
-354 DDTTGRTNAYLNAV
+354 ADTSGRTNAYLNAV
-368 SSNYPNASSYTNL
+368 SSNYPNAKSYTDL
-381 GNGGNNGYYKTIATS
+381 GDGGDNGYYKTIATS
-396 GSLANIFEEIEQ
+396 GSLANIFEEIEE
-408 DITTTTVELDAN
+408 DITTTTIELDAN
-420 AQLRDILN
+420 AQLRDFLN
-428 DGFVLTPDSQVAVQT
+428 DGFVLTPDSQVTVQT
-443 DTYTGRDSGGNRV
+443 DTYTGRDSQGNRV
-456 FANNPRT
+456 FANNPKT

-484 SAKYLVDGSTQDEND
+484 SAKYLVDGSKPDEND

-509 VVTITRVEATDPA
+509 VVTITRVEATDSA

-550 PQPMTQLSSKVYVLD
+550 PQPVTQLSSKVYVLD
-565 YAKQAN
+565 YAKPVN
-571 LTGMPNAT
+571 LADMPNT
-579 THMDGDGMNYFA
+579 TVHMDGNGMHYF
-591 TANTYLDEDYGT
+591 TSQKTSLDEEYGT
-603 VSSSTYTPTTMN
+603 VSNNMYTPTTMN

-655 EDDFITTEE
+655 EDDFVTNID
-664 NGGKVGIEY
+664 NGTVGIEY
-673 GGAWTVDGTPSG
+673 NGKWTTDGTSSG

-705 SDDTGYSDGSAHV
+705 SNDTEYSDGSAHKATG
-718 SSTKNAKATFTFT
+718 SATATFTFT
-731 GTGVDIYGYTDMT
+731 GTGVDIYSRTNLT
-744 TGTVRAQ
+744 TGTVLAR
-751 LYRVGEDGNEVLSK
+751 LVDNNGNEDSQTQTM
-765 VLIVDTQSESKG
+765 IVNNKAESG
-777 YYQIPTL
+777 DYYQIPTL
-784 FFSVDYGTYKVVLTV
+784 TFAKLPYGNYTVTITVTSATGTY
-799 GSTSDNRS
+799 
-807 TFYLDGIRVYNPIQ
+807 YLDGIRVYNPIQ

-832 EVGAVFQSVRNIL
+832 EVGAVFQSVRDIL
-845 LDSGML
+845 LDSGKL
-851 TADVDKANGVVFIDK
+851 TADVDEANGVVFIDK

-888 EVYLAKDQSI
+888 EVYLAKNQSI
-898 AFTLDG
+898 GFKLNNFTQG
-904 AEYAYI
+904 TAYI
-910 GLKAPNGVTSA
+910 GLKVPAGDSTTVE
-921 TVTNGAEISSCEISH
+921 VTNGAGKSNLTINH
-936 STDLYYQITPN
+936 STDLYYEVTPN
-947 EDGLVVISNT
+947 ADGLIVITNT
-957 GENLLSITKLRVT
+957 GDSLLSITKLRT
-970 GEAAVGE
+970 TANSEVGE
-977 TSLASLMSYM
+977 MDLASLMSYM
-987 SIMDTLPEVPY
+987 AKMDTLPEVPY
-998 VDAPVEET
+998 EDEMPGG
-1006 PDDSESSG
+1006 SEDSG

-1047 WNWF
+1047 WNLF

>member
-23 VLPTAGFAAGGSGTG
+23 VLPMAGFAAGTSGTG

-108 VKDKVYK
+108 VRDDFG
-115 TPEDAYHH
+115 TRNGPTDAYHH
-123 CPDGTY
+123 CPDGSY
-129 NPIQWTE
+129 SPVKWTE
-136 SGWAGMGRYRY
+136 WGGWLALGMHRY
-147 VCTHCFASRKWDS
+147 VCTNCHASRKWDS
-160 PTVANN
+160 PTRVEH

-172 DDSWNLWRYSD
+172 NDSWNLWRYSD

-190 LPALKEAVNAFLSGV
+190 LPALKEAVNNFLAGV

-229 QTRSN
+229 TMHPS
-234 IGNDTYYSGVSSYGY
+234 IGDNKDWYG
-249 YNYTQTVA
+249 YNYTQTIA
-257 DMTTV
+257 GMTTV
-262 TSENLSG
+262 TTENLSG

-296 NKTAAGRNKV
+296 NDTAAGRNKV
-306 VILFTDGEPTYGNS
+306 VILFTDGEPTYSSS
-320 FQNSVANSAVSTAK
+320 FQSYVANSAVSTAK
-334 ALKDNDTTVY
+334 ELKGDNTTVY
-344 SIGVV
+344 TIGVV
-349 SGANP
+349 TNANP
-354 DDTTGRTNAYLNAV
+354 ADTSGRTNAYLNAV
-368 SSNYPNASSYTNL
+368 SSNYPNAKSYTDL
-381 GNGGNNGYYKTIATS
+381 GDGGDNGYYKTIGTS
-396 GSLANIFEEIEQ
+396 GSLANIFEEIEE
-408 DITTTTVELDAN
+408 DITTTTIELDAN
-420 AQLRDILN
+420 AQLRDFLN
-428 DGFVLTPDSQVAVQT
+428 DGFVLTPDSQVTVQT
-443 DTYTGRDSGGNRV
+443 DTYTGRDSQGNRV
-456 FANNPRT
+456 FANNPKT

-484 SAKYLVDGSTQDEND
+484 SAKYLVDGSKPDEND

-509 VVTITRVEATDPA
+509 VVTITRVEATDSA

-540 SDAIVPFARF
+540 SDAILPFARF
-550 PQPMTQLSSKVYVLD
+550 PQPVTQLSSKVYVLD

-673 GGAWTVDGTPSG
+673 SGDWTVDGKPSG
-685 NTETPN
+685 NTGTPN
-691 NGVHGGWVEGDAGL
+691 NGVHGGWVDGDAGL
-705 SDDTGYSDGSAHV
+705 SNDTGYSDGSAHKATG
-718 SSTKNAKATFTFT
+718 SATATFTFT
-731 GTGVDIYGYTDMT
+731 GTGVDIYSRTNLT
-744 TGTVRAQ
+744 TGTVLAR
-751 LYRVGEDGNEVLSK
+751 LVDNNGNEDSQTQTM
-765 VLIVDTQSESKG
+765 IVNNKAESG
-777 YYQIPTL
+777 DYYQIPTL
-784 FFSVDYGTYKVVLTV
+784 TFANLPYGNYTVTITVTSATGTY
-799 GSTSDNRS
+799 
-807 TFYLDGIRVYNPIQ
+807 YLDGIRVYNPIQ
-821 GDPDV
+821 GNPDV
-826 DAAYGN
+826 DDAYGD
-832 EVGAVFQSVRNIL
+832 EAGAMFQSVRNIL
-845 LDSGML
+845 LDSKSL
-851 TADVDKANGVVFIDK
+851 TGESETAGGIVFLDK
-866 DESQTGT
+866 DKGT
-873 TTNVIGTY
+873 NTSSIGEY
-881 EDYGPKN
+881 KDYGPKN
-888 EVYLAKDQSI
+888 EVYLAQGQSI
-898 AFTLDG
+898 GFKLNNFTQG
-904 AEYAYI
+904 TAYI
-910 GLKAPNGVTSA
+910 GLKVPAGDSTTVE
-921 TVTNGAEISSCEISH
+921 VTNGAGKSKLTINH
-936 STDLYYQITPN
+936 STDLYYEVTPN
-947 EDGLVVISNT
+947 ADGLIVITNT
-957 GENLLSITKLRVT
+957 GDSLLSITKLRT
-970 GEAAVGE
+970 TANSEVGE
-977 TSLASLMSYM
+977 MDLASLMSYM
-987 SIMDTLPEVPY
+987 AKMDTLPEVPY
-998 VDAPVEET
+998 EDEMPGG
-1006 PDDSESSG
+1006 SEDSG

>member
-108 VKDKVYK
+108 VRDYFGNRNGP
-115 TPEDAYHH
+115 TDAYHH
-123 CPDGTY
+123 CPDGSY
-129 NPIQWTE
+129 SPVEWTE
-136 SGWAGMGRYRY
+136 WGGWGAMGMHRY
-147 VCTHCFASRKWDS
+147 VCTNCHASRKWDS
-160 PTVANN
+160 PSIFNH

-172 DDSWNLWRYSD
+172 DDSWNLWRYTD

-190 LPALKEAVNAFLSGV
+190 LPALKEAVNNFLAGV

-229 QTRSN
+229 DTKSN
-234 IGNDTYYSGVSSYGY
+234 IGNDTYYSGVPSYGY
-249 YNYTQTVA
+249 YNYTQTVSG
-257 DMTTV
+257 MTTV
-262 TSENLSG
+262 TSENLSE
-269 LTDKVNDLDAG
+269 LTGRVNNLEAG

-296 NKTAAGRNKV
+296 NDTDAGRNKV
-306 VILFTDGEPTYGNS
+306 VILFTDGEPTYGS
-320 FQNSVANSAVSTAK
+320 DFESYVANSAVRTAK
-334 ALKDNDTTVY
+334 ALKGNDTTVY
-344 SIGVV
+344 TIGVV

-354 DDTTGRTNAYLNAV
+354 DDTTGKTNAYLNAV

-381 GNGGNNGYYKTIATS
+381 GNGGNNGYYKTIGTS
-396 GSLANIFEEIEQ
+396 GSLTNIFEEIEE
-408 DITTTTVELDAN
+408 DITTTTIKLDAN
-420 AQLRDILN
+420 AQLRDFLN
-428 DGFVLTPDSQVAVQT
+428 DGFVLTPGSQVTVQT
-443 DTYTGRDSGGNRV
+443 DTYTGRDSQGNRV
-456 FANNPRT
+456 FANTPKT
-463 FNATV
+463 FDATV

-499 FTAAVQGEKL
+499 FTKAVQGEKL
-509 VVTITRVEATDPA
+509 IVTITGVEATDSA

-550 PQPMTQLSSKVYVLD
+550 PQPVTQLSSKVYVLD

-603 VSSSTYTPTTMN
+603 VSSSTYTPSTMN

-655 EDDFITTEE
+655 EDDFVTNSQ
-664 NGGKVGIEY
+664 NGTVGIEY

-691 NGVHGGWVEGDAGL
+691 NGVHGGWVESDAGL
-705 SDDTGYSDGSAHV
+705 SDDTGYSDGSAHKATG
-718 SSTKNAKATFTFT
+718 SATATFTFT
-731 GTGVDIYGYTDMT
+731 GTGVDIYSRTNLT
-744 TGTVRAQ
+744 TGTVLAR
-751 LYRVGEDGNEVLSK
+751 LVDNNDNEDSQTQTM
-765 VLIVDTQSESKG
+765 IVNNKAESDD

-784 FFSVDYGTYKVVLTV
+784 TFAKLPYGNYTVTITVTSATGTY
-799 GSTSDNRS
+799 
-807 TFYLDGIRVYNPIQ
+807 YLDGIRVYNPIQ
-821 GDPDV
+821 RDPDV

-832 EVGAVFQSVRNIL
+832 EVGAVFQSVRDIL
-845 LDSGML
+845 LDSGKL
-851 TADVDKANGVVFIDK
+851 TADVDEANGVVFIDK
-866 DESQTGT
+866 DESQTET

-881 EDYGPKN
+881 KDYGPKN
-888 EVYLAKDQSI
+888 EVYLAKNQSI
-898 AFTLDG
+898 GFKLNNFTQG
-904 AEYAYI
+904 TAYI
-910 GLKAPNGVTSA
+910 GLKVPAGDSTTVE
-921 TVTNGAEISSCEISH
+921 VTNGAGKSNLTINH
-936 STDLYYQITPN
+936 STDLYYEVTPN
-947 EDGLVVISNT
+947 ADGLIVITNT
-957 GENLLSITKLRVT
+957 GDSLLSITKLRT
-970 GEAAVGE
+970 TANSEVGE
-977 TSLASLMSYM
+977 MDLASLMSYM
-987 SIMDTLPEVPY
+987 AKMDTLPEVPY
-998 VDAPVEET
+998 EDEMPGGSEE
-1006 PDDSESSG
+1006 SG

-1026 QETPNQGNSFM
+1026 QETPNQGNAFL

>member
-23 VLPTAGFAAGGSGTG
+23 VLPMAGFAAGGSGTG
-38 TPLADTGDL
+38 TPLAETGSL
-47 VMNKTAKLE
+47 GLSKTATLE

-108 VKDKVYK
+108 VKDRVYT
-115 TPEDAYHH
+115 TPKDAYHH

-129 NPIQWTE
+129 SPITWTE
-136 SGWAGMGRYRY
+136 TGTAGMGRYRY
-147 VCTHCFASRKWDS
+147 VCTHCLASRKWDS
-160 PTVANN
+160 PTMFRN

-172 DDSWNLWRYSD
+172 NDSWNLWRYEN

-190 LPALKEAVNAFLSGV
+190 LPALKEAVNNFLAGV

-229 QTRSN
+229 TTRSS
-234 IGNDTYYSGVSSYGY
+234 IGDDIDRYG
-249 YNYTQTVA
+249 YNYTQTIA
-257 DMTTV
+257 GMTTV
-262 TSENLSG
+262 TTENLSG

-296 NKTAAGRNKV
+296 NDTAAGRNKV
-306 VILFTDGEPTYGNS
+306 VILFTDGEPTYGSS
-320 FQNSVANSAVSTAK
+320 FQGSVANSAVSTAK
-334 ALKDNDTTVY
+334 ALKGNDTTVY
-344 SIGVV
+344 TIGVV
-349 SGANP
+349 TNANP
-354 DDTTGRTNAYLNAV
+354 DNTTDRTNAYLNAV

-499 FTAAVQGEKL
+499 FTEAVQGEKL
-509 VVTITRVEATDPA
+509 IVTITGVEATDPA

-550 PQPMTQLSSKVYVLD
+550 PQPLTQLSSKVYVLD

-655 EDDFITTEE
+655 EDDFVTNID
-664 NGGKVGIEY
+664 NGTVGIEY
-673 GGAWTVDGTPSG
+673 NGKWTTDGKPSG
-685 NTETPN
+685 NPETPN
-691 NGVHGGWVEGDAGL
+691 NDIHGGWVDGDAGL

-718 SSTKNAKATFTFT
+718 SSTKNSKATFTFT

-751 LYRVGEDGNEVLSK
+751 LYRVEEDGNEVLSK
-765 VLIVDTQSESKG
+765 VLIVDTQSESNG

-784 FFSVDYGTYKVVLTV
+784 FFSVEYGTYKVVLTV

-910 GLKAPNGVTSA
+910 GLKAPNGATTA
-921 TVTNGAEISSCEISH
+921 TVTNGAGISSCDVKH
-936 STDLYYQITPN
+936 STDLYYQVTPN
-947 EDGLVVISNT
+947 ENGLVVITNT
-957 GENLLSITKLRVT
+957 GSNLLSITKLRVT

-998 VDAPVEET
+998 VDASVEET
-1006 PDDSESSG
+1006 PDDSENSG

-1019 NPDQDQS
+1019 NPDQG
-1026 QETPNQGNSFM
+1026 QETPNQGNAFL
-1037 DILKDIFESI
+1037 DVLKDIFESI

>member
-47 VMNKTAKLE
+47 VLNKTAKLE

-108 VKDKVYK
+108 VRDDFG
-115 TPEDAYHH
+115 TNNGPTDAYHH
-123 CPDGTY
+123 CPDGSY
-129 NPIQWTE
+129 SPVEWTE
-136 SGWAGMGRYRY
+136 WGGWWATGRHRY
-147 VCTHCFASRKWDS
+147 VCTNCHASRKWDT
-160 PTVANN
+160 PTRFEH

-190 LPALKEAVNAFLSGV
+190 LPALKEAVNNFLAGV

-229 QTRSN
+229 QTRLN

-280 GATAADKGL
+280 GATAANKGL

-296 NKTAAGRNKV
+296 NDTAAGRNKV
-306 VILFTDGEPTYGNS
+306 VILFTDGEPTYGSS
-320 FQNSVANSAVSTAK
+320 FQSSVANSAVSTAK
-334 ALKDNDTTVY
+334 ALKGNDTTVY

-396 GSLANIFEEIEQ
+396 GSLANIFEEIEE
-408 DITTTTVELDAN
+408 DITTTTIELDAN

-428 DGFVLTPDSQVAVQT
+428 DGFVLTPDSQVTVQT
-443 DTYTGRDSGGNRV
+443 DRYTGRDSGGNRV
-456 FANNPRT
+456 FANSPKT
-463 FNATV
+463 VNATV
-468 SKDLENNTVT
+468 DKNTENNTVT

-484 SAKYLVDGSTQDEND
+484 SAKYLVDGPTPDEND

-509 VVTITRVEATDPA
+509 IVTITGVEATDPA

-530 NTRSSGIYED
+530 NTRSSGIYKD

-655 EDDFITTEE
+655 EDDFVTNSQ
-664 NGGKVGIEY
+664 NGTVGIEY

-691 NGVHGGWVEGDAGL
+691 NGVHGGWVDGDAGL
-705 SDDTGYSDGSAHV
+705 SNDTGYSDGSAHKATG
-718 SSTKNAKATFTFT
+718 SATATFTFT
-731 GTGVDIYGYTDMT
+731 GTGVDIYSRTNLT
-744 TGTVRAQ
+744 TGTVLAR
-751 LYRVGEDGNEVLSK
+751 LVDNNGNEDSQTQTM
-765 VLIVDTQSESKG
+765 IVNNKAESG
-777 YYQIPTL
+777 DYYQIPTL
-784 FFSVDYGTYKVVLTV
+784 TFANLPYGNYTVTITVTSATGTY
-799 GSTSDNRS
+799 
-807 TFYLDGIRVYNPIQ
+807 YLDGIRVYNPIQ
-821 GDPDV
+821 GNTNV
-826 DAAYGN
+826 DDAYGD
-832 EVGAVFQSVRNIL
+832 EAGAMFQSVRNIL
-845 LDSGML
+845 LDSKSL
-851 TADVDKANGVVFIDK
+851 TGESETAGGIVFLDK
-866 DESQTGT
+866 DKGT
-873 TTNVIGTY
+873 NTSSIGEY
-881 EDYGPKN
+881 KDYGPKN
-888 EVYLAKDQSI
+888 EVYLAQGQSI
-898 AFTLDG
+898 GFKLNNFTQG
-904 AEYAYI
+904 TAYI
-910 GLKAPNGVTSA
+910 GLKVPAEDPTTVE
-921 TVTNGAEISSCEISH
+921 VTNGEGKSNLTINH
-936 STDLYYQITPN
+936 STDLYYEVTPN
-947 EDGLVVISNT
+947 ADGLIVITNT
-957 GENLLSITKLRVT
+957 GDSLLSITKLRT
-970 GEAAVGE
+970 TANSEVGE
-977 TSLASLMSYM
+977 MDLASLMSYM
-987 SIMDTLPEVPY
+987 AVMDTLPEVPY
-998 VDAPVEET
+998 VD
-1006 PDDSESSG
+1006 ESSDGSEDGG

-1019 NPDQDQS
+1019 NPDQG
-1026 QETPNQGNSFM
+1026 QETPNQGNSFL

>member
-23 VLPTAGFAAGGSGTG
+23 VLPMAGFAVGTSGTG

-47 VMNKTAKLE
+47 VLNKTATLG

-108 VKDKVYK
+108 VRDDFG
-115 TPEDAYHH
+115 TNNGPTDAYHH
-123 CPDGTY
+123 CPDGSY
-129 NPIQWTE
+129 SPVEWTE
-136 SGWAGMGRYRY
+136 WGGWWATGRHRY
-147 VCTHCFASRKWDS
+147 VCTNCHASRKWDT
-160 PTVANN
+160 PTRFEH

-172 DDSWNLWRYSD
+172 NDSWNLWRYSD

-190 LPALKEAVNAFLSGV
+190 LPALKEAVNNFLAGV

-229 QTRSN
+229 ITNSS
-234 IGNDTYYSGVSSYGY
+234 IGDDKDWYG
-249 YNYTQTVA
+249 YNYTQTIA
-257 DMTTV
+257 GMTTV
-262 TSENLSG
+262 TTENLSG

-289 QMAQGIL
+289 QIAQGIL
-296 NKTAAGRNKV
+296 NDTAAGRNKV
-306 VILFTDGEPTYGNS
+306 VVLFTDGEPTYGNR
-320 FQNSVANSAVSTAK
+320 FETTVANAAVRTAK

-381 GNGGNNGYYKTIATS
+381 GDGGNNGYYKTIATS
-396 GSLANIFEEIEQ
+396 GSLANIFEEIEE
-408 DITTTTVELDAN
+408 DITTTTIELDAN
-420 AQLRDILN
+420 AQLRDFLN
-428 DGFVLTPDSQVAVQT
+428 DGFVLTQRSQVTVQT
-443 DTYTGRDSGGNRV
+443 DTYKGRDSGGNRV
-456 FANNPRT
+456 FANSPKT
-463 FNATV
+463 VNATV
-468 SKDLENNTVT
+468 DKNTENNTVT

-484 SAKYLVDGSTQDEND
+484 STKYLVDGSKPDEND

-509 VVTITRVEATDPA
+509 IVTITGVEATDPA

-550 PQPMTQLSSKVYVLD
+550 PQPVTQLSSKVYVLD
-565 YAKQAN
+565 YAKPAD

-673 GGAWTVDGTPSG
+673 GGAWTVDGTSSG

-691 NGVHGGWVEGDAGL
+691 NGVHGGWVDGDAGL
-705 SDDTGYSDGSAHV
+705 SNDTGYSDGSAHKATG
-718 SSTKNAKATFTFT
+718 SATATFTFT
-731 GTGVDIYGYTDMT
+731 GTGVDIYSRTNLT
-744 TGTVRAQ
+744 TGTVLAR
-751 LYRVGEDGNEVLSK
+751 LVDNNGNEDSQTQTM
-765 VLIVDTQSESKG
+765 IVNNKAESG
-777 YYQIPTL
+777 DYYQIPTL
-784 FFSVDYGTYKVVLTV
+784 TFANLPYGNYTVTITVTSATGTY
-799 GSTSDNRS
+799 
-807 TFYLDGIRVYNPIQ
+807 YLDGIRVYNPIQ
-821 GDPDV
+821 GNPDV
-826 DAAYGN
+826 DDAYGD
-832 EVGAVFQSVRNIL
+832 EAGAMFQSVRNIL
-845 LDSGML
+845 LDSKSL
-851 TADVDKANGVVFIDK
+851 TGESETAGGIVFLDK
-866 DESQTGT
+866 DKGT
-873 TTNVIGTY
+873 NTSSIGEY
-881 EDYGPKN
+881 KDYGPKN
-888 EVYLAKDQSI
+888 EVYLAQGQSI
-898 AFTLDG
+898 GFKLNNSTQG
-904 AEYAYI
+904 TAYI
-910 GLKAPNGVTSA
+910 GLKVPAGDSTTVE
-921 TVTNGAEISSCEISH
+921 VTNGAGKSKLTINH
-936 STDLYYQITPN
+936 STDLYYEVTPN
-947 EDGLVVISNT
+947 ADGLIVITNT
-957 GENLLSITKLRVT
+957 GDSLLSITKLRT
-970 GEAAVGE
+970 TANSEVGE
-977 TSLASLMSYM
+977 MDLASLMSYM
-987 SIMDTLPEVPY
+987 AKMDTLPEVPY
-998 VDAPVEET
+998 EDEMPGG
-1006 PDDSESSG
+1006 SEDSG

>member
-23 VLPTAGFAAGGSGTG
+23 VLPMAGFAAGTSGTG

-47 VMNKTAKLE
+47 VLNKTATLG

-108 VKDKVYK
+108 VRDDFG
-115 TPEDAYHH
+115 TNNGPTDAYHH
-123 CPDGTY
+123 CPDGSY
-129 NPIQWTE
+129 SPVEWTE
-136 SGWAGMGRYRY
+136 WGGWWATGRHRY
-147 VCTHCFASRKWDS
+147 VCTNCHASRKWDT
-160 PTVANN
+160 PTRFEH

-172 DDSWNLWRYSD
+172 NDSWNLWRYSD

-190 LPALKEAVNAFLSGV
+190 LPALKEAVNGFLAGV
-205 ADENAAISDTNLQHQ
+205 ADENAAISDTNQQHQ

-229 QTRSN
+229 TTRSS
-234 IGNDTYYSGVSSYGY
+234 IGDDKDWSR
-249 YNYTQTVA
+249 YNFTQTIA

-262 TSENLSG
+262 TTENLSG

-296 NKTAAGRNKV
+296 NNTAAGRNKV
-306 VILFTDGEPTYGNS
+306 VILFTDGEPTYGSS
-320 FQNSVANSAVSTAK
+320 FQSSVANSAVRTAK
-334 ALKDNDTTVY
+334 ELKGDNTTVY
-344 SIGVV
+344 TIGVV
-349 SGANP
+349 TNANP
-354 DDTTGRTNAYLNAV
+354 ADTSGSTNAYLNAV

-381 GNGGNNGYYKTIATS
+381 GDGGNNGYYKTIATS
-396 GSLANIFEEIEQ
+396 GSLANIFEEIEE
-408 DITTTTVELDAN
+408 DITTTTIELDAN
-420 AQLRDILN
+420 AQLRDFLN
-428 DGFVLTPDSQVAVQT
+428 DGFVLTQRSQVTVQT
-443 DTYTGRDSGGNRV
+443 DTYKGRDSGGNRV
-456 FANNPRT
+456 FANSPKT
-463 FNATV
+463 VNATV
-468 SKDLENNTVT
+468 DKNTENNTVT

-484 SAKYLVDGSTQDEND
+484 STKYLVDGSKPDEND

-509 VVTITRVEATDPA
+509 IVTITGVEATDPA

-530 NTRSSGIYED
+530 NTRSSGIYEN

-550 PQPMTQLSSKVYVLD
+550 PQPVTQLSSKVYVLD
-565 YAKQAN
+565 YAKPVN
-571 LTGMPNAT
+571 LADMPNT
-579 THMDGDGMNYFA
+579 TVHMDGNGMHYF
-591 TANTYLDEDYGT
+591 TSQKTSLDEEYGT
-603 VSSSTYTPTTMN
+603 VSNNMYTPTTMN
-615 WNGYDQY
+615 WDGYDQY

-629 NIPEGVTTGNN
+629 NTPVGVTTGNN

-655 EDDFITTEE
+655 EDDFVTNSQ
-664 NGGKVGIEY
+664 NGTVGIVYTGE
-673 GGAWTVDGTPSG
+673 WTTDGTSSG

-705 SDDTGYSDGSAHV
+705 SNDTEYSDGSAHKATG
-718 SSTKNAKATFTFT
+718 SATATFTFT
-731 GTGVDIYGYTDMT
+731 GTGVDIYSRTNLT
-744 TGTVRAQ
+744 TGTVLAR
-751 LYRVGEDGNEVLSK
+751 LVDNNGNEDSQTQTM
-765 VLIVDTQSESKG
+765 IVNNKAESG
-777 YYQIPTL
+777 DYYQIPTL
-784 FFSVDYGTYKVVLTV
+784 TFAKLPYGNYTVTITVTSATGTY
-799 GSTSDNRS
+799 
-807 TFYLDGIRVYNPIQ
+807 YLDGIRVYNPIQ

-845 LDSGML
+845 LDSNSL
-851 TADVDKANGVVFIDK
+851 TGESETAEGIVFLDK
-866 DESQTGT
+866 DKGT
-873 TTNVIGTY
+873 NTSIIGVY
-881 EDYGPKN
+881 KDYGPKN
-888 EVYLAKDQSI
+888 EVYLAQGQSI
-898 AFTLDG
+898 GFKLNNFTQG
-904 AEYAYI
+904 TAYI
-910 GLKAPNGVTSA
+910 GLKVPAGDSTTVE
-921 TVTNGAEISSCEISH
+921 VTNGAGKSNLTINH
-936 STDLYYQITPN
+936 STDLYYEVTPN
-947 EDGLVVISNT
+947 ADGLIVITNT
-957 GENLLSITKLRVT
+957 GDSLLSITKLRT
-970 GEAAVGE
+970 TANSEVGE
-977 TSLASLMSYM
+977 MDLASLMSYM
-987 SIMDTLPEVPY
+987 AKMDTLPEVPY
-998 VDAPVEET
+998 EDEMPGG
-1006 PDDSESSG
+1006 SEDSG

>member
-23 VLPTAGFAAGGSGTG
+23 VLPMAGFAAGTSGTG

-108 VKDKVYK
+108 VRDDFG
-115 TPEDAYHH
+115 TNNGPTDAYHH
-123 CPDGTY
+123 CPDGSY
-129 NPIQWTE
+129 SPVEWTE
-136 SGWAGMGRYRY
+136 WGGWWATGRHRY
-147 VCTHCFASRKWDS
+147 VCTNCHASRKWDT
-160 PTVANN
+160 PTRFEH

-172 DDSWNLWRYSD
+172 NDSWNLWRYED

-190 LPALKEAVNAFLSGV
+190 LPALKEAVNDFLAGV

-229 QTRSN
+229 TTLPS
-234 IGNDTYYSGVSSYGY
+234 IGDDKDWYG
-249 YNYTQTVA
+249 YNYTQTIA
-257 DMTTV
+257 GMTTV
-262 TSENLSG
+262 TTENLSG

-296 NKTAAGRNKV
+296 NDTAAGRNKV
-306 VILFTDGEPTYGNS
+306 VILFTDGEPTYSSS
-320 FQNSVANSAVSTAK
+320 FQSYVANSAVSTAK
-334 ALKDNDTTVY
+334 ELKDDNTTVY
-344 SIGVV
+344 TIGVV
-349 SGANP
+349 TNANP
-354 DDTTGRTNAYLNAV
+354 ADTSGRTNAYLNAV
-368 SSNYPNASSYTNL
+368 SSNYPNAKSYTDL
-381 GNGGNNGYYKTIATS
+381 GDGGDNGYYKTIATS
-396 GSLANIFEEIEQ
+396 GSLANIFEEIEE
-408 DITTTTVELDAN
+408 DITTTTIELDAN
-420 AQLRDILN
+420 AQLRDFLN
-428 DGFVLTPDSQVAVQT
+428 DGFVLTPDSQVTVQT
-443 DTYTGRDSGGNRV
+443 DTYTGRDSQGNRV
-456 FANNPRT
+456 FANNPKT

-484 SAKYLVDGSTQDEND
+484 SAKYLVDGSKPDEND

-509 VVTITRVEATDPA
+509 VVTITRVEATDSA

-550 PQPMTQLSSKVYVLD
+550 PQPVTQLSSKVYVLD
-565 YAKQAN
+565 YAKPVN
-571 LTGMPNAT
+571 LADMPNT
-579 THMDGDGMNYFA
+579 TVHMDGNGMHYF
-591 TANTYLDEDYGT
+591 TSQKTSLDEEYGT
-603 VSSSTYTPTTMN
+603 VSNNMYTPTTMN
-615 WNGYDQY
+615 WDGYDQY

-629 NIPEGVTTGNN
+629 NTPVGVTTGNN

-655 EDDFITTEE
+655 EDDFVTNSQ
-664 NGGKVGIEY
+664 NGTVGIVYTGE
-673 GGAWTVDGTPSG
+673 WTTDGTSSG

-705 SDDTGYSDGSAHV
+705 SNDTEYSDGSAHKATG
-718 SSTKNAKATFTFT
+718 SATATFTFT
-731 GTGVDIYGYTDMT
+731 GTGVDIYSRTNLT
-744 TGTVRAQ
+744 TGTVLAR
-751 LYRVGEDGNEVLSK
+751 LVDNNGNEDSQTQTM
-765 VLIVDTQSESKG
+765 IVNNKAESG
-777 YYQIPTL
+777 DYYQIPTL
-784 FFSVDYGTYKVVLTV
+784 TFAKLPYGNYTVTITVTSATGTY
-799 GSTSDNRS
+799 
-807 TFYLDGIRVYNPIQ
+807 YLDGIRVYNPIQ

-845 LDSGML
+845 LDSNSL
-851 TADVDKANGVVFIDK
+851 TGESETAEGIVFLDK
-866 DESQTGT
+866 DKGT
-873 TTNVIGTY
+873 NTSSIGVY
-881 EDYGPKN
+881 KDYGPKN
-888 EVYLAKDQSI
+888 EVYLAQGQSI
-898 AFTLDG
+898 GFKLNNFTQG
-904 AEYAYI
+904 TAYI
-910 GLKAPNGVTSA
+910 GLKVPAGDSTTVE
-921 TVTNGAEISSCEISH
+921 VTNGAGKSNLTINH
-936 STDLYYQITPN
+936 STDLYYEVTPN
-947 EDGLVVISNT
+947 ADGLIVITNT
-957 GENLLSITKLRVT
+957 GDSLLSITKLRT
-970 GEAAVGE
+970 TANSEVGE
-977 TSLASLMSYM
+977 MDLASLMSYM
-987 SIMDTLPEVPY
+987 AKMDTLPEVPY
-998 VDAPVEET
+998 EDEMPGG
-1006 PDDSESSG
+1006 SEDSG

>member
-23 VLPTAGFAAGGSGTG
+23 VLPMAGFAAGTSGTG

-77 TQTPTDIVLVLDV
+77 TQTPADIVLVLDV

-108 VKDKVYK
+108 VRDDFG
-115 TPEDAYHH
+115 TNNGPTDAYHH
-123 CPDGTY
+123 CPDGSY
-129 NPIQWTE
+129 SPVEWTE
-136 SGWAGMGRYRY
+136 WGGWWATGRHRY
-147 VCTHCFASRKWDS
+147 VCTNCHASRKWDT
-160 PTVANN
+160 PTRFEH

-172 DDSWNLWRYSD
+172 NDSWNLWRYED

-190 LPALKEAVNAFLSGV
+190 LPALKEAVNDFLAGV

-229 QTRSN
+229 TMHPS
-234 IGNDTYYSGVSSYGY
+234 IGDNKDWYG
-249 YNYTQTVA
+249 YNYTQTIA
-257 DMTTV
+257 GMTTV
-262 TSENLSG
+262 TTENLSG

-296 NKTAAGRNKV
+296 NDTAAGRNKV
-306 VILFTDGEPTYGNS
+306 VILFTDGEPTYGSS
-320 FQNSVANSAVSTAK
+320 FQNSVANSAVRTAK
-334 ALKDNDTTVY
+334 ALKGDNTTVY
-344 SIGVV
+344 TIGVV
-349 SGANP
+349 TNANP
-354 DDTTGRTNAYLNAV
+354 ADTSGKTNAYLNAV
-368 SSNYPNASSYTNL
+368 SSNYPNAKSYTDL
-381 GNGGNNGYYKTIATS
+381 GDGGDNGYYKTIGTS
-396 GSLANIFEEIEQ
+396 GSLANIFEEIEE
-408 DITTTTVELDAN
+408 DITTTTIELDAN
-420 AQLRDILN
+420 AQLRDFLN
-428 DGFVLTPDSQVAVQT
+428 DGFVLTPDSQVTVQT
-443 DTYTGRDSGGNRV
+443 DTYTGRDSQGNRV
-456 FANNPRT
+456 FANNPKT

-484 SAKYLVDGSTQDEND
+484 SAKYLVDGSKPDEND

-509 VVTITRVEATDPA
+509 VVTITRVEATDSA

-550 PQPMTQLSSKVYVLD
+550 PQPVTQLSSKVYVLD
-565 YAKQAN
+565 YAKPVN
-571 LTGMPNAT
+571 LADMPNT
-579 THMDGDGMNYFA
+579 TVHMDGNGMHYF
-591 TANTYLDEDYGT
+591 TSQKTSLDEEYGT
-603 VSSSTYTPTTMN
+603 VSNNMYTPTTMN
-615 WNGYDQY
+615 WDGYDQY

-629 NIPEGVTTGNN
+629 NTPVGVTTGNN

-655 EDDFITTEE
+655 EDDFVTNSQ
-664 NGGKVGIEY
+664 NGTVGIVYTGE
-673 GGAWTVDGTPSG
+673 WTTDGTSSG

-705 SDDTGYSDGSAHV
+705 SNDTEYSDGSAHKATG
-718 SSTKNAKATFTFT
+718 SATATFTFT
-731 GTGVDIYGYTDMT
+731 GTGVDIYSRTNLT
-744 TGTVRAQ
+744 TGTVLAR
-751 LYRVGEDGNEVLSK
+751 LVDNNGNEDSQTQTM
-765 VLIVDTQSESKG
+765 IVNNKAESG
-777 YYQIPTL
+777 DYYQIPTL
-784 FFSVDYGTYKVVLTV
+784 TFAKLPYGNYTVTITVTSATGTY
-799 GSTSDNRS
+799 
-807 TFYLDGIRVYNPIQ
+807 YLDGIRVYNPIQ

-832 EVGAVFQSVRNIL
+832 EVGAVFQSVRDIL
-845 LDSGML
+845 LDSGKL
-851 TADVDKANGVVFIDK
+851 TADVDEANGVVFIDK

-888 EVYLAKDQSI
+888 EVYLAKNQSI
-898 AFTLDG
+898 GFKLNNFTQG
-904 AEYAYI
+904 TAYI
-910 GLKAPNGVTSA
+910 GLKVPAGDSTTVE
-921 TVTNGAEISSCEISH
+921 VTNGAGKSNLTINH
-936 STDLYYQITPN
+936 STDLYYEVTPN
-947 EDGLVVISNT
+947 ADGLIVITNT
-957 GENLLSITKLRVT
+957 GDSLLSITKLRT
-970 GEAAVGE
+970 TANSEVGE
-977 TSLASLMSYM
+977 MDLASLMSYM
-987 SIMDTLPEVPY
+987 AKMDTLPEVPY
-998 VDAPVEET
+998 EDEMPGG
-1006 PDDSESSG
+1006 SEDSG

>member
-23 VLPTAGFAAGGSGTG
+23 VLPMAGFAAGTSGTG

-108 VKDKVYK
+108 VRDDFG
-115 TPEDAYHH
+115 TRNGPTDAYHH
-123 CPDGTY
+123 CPDGSY
-129 NPIQWTE
+129 SPVKWTE
-136 SGWAGMGRYRY
+136 WGGWLALGMHRY
-147 VCTHCFASRKWDS
+147 VCTNCHASRKWDS
-160 PTVANN
+160 PTRVEH

-172 DDSWNLWRYSD
+172 NDSWNLWRYED

-229 QTRSN
+229 TTLPS
-234 IGNDTYYSGVSSYGY
+234 IGDAKDWYG
-249 YNYTQTVA
+249 YNYTQTIA
-257 DMTTV
+257 GMTTV
-262 TSENLSG
+262 TTENLSG

-296 NKTAAGRNKV
+296 NDTAAGRNKV
-306 VILFTDGEPTYGNS
+306 VILFTDGEPTYSSS
-320 FQNSVANSAVSTAK
+320 FQSYVANSAVSTAK
-334 ALKDNDTTVY
+334 ELKGDNTTVY
-344 SIGVV
+344 TIGVV
-349 SGANP
+349 TNANP
-354 DDTTGRTNAYLNAV
+354 ADTSGRTNAYLNAV
-368 SSNYPNASSYTNL
+368 SSNYPNAKSYTDL
-381 GNGGNNGYYKTIATS
+381 GDGGDNGYYKTIGTS
-396 GSLANIFEEIEQ
+396 GSLANIFEEIEE
-408 DITTTTVELDAN
+408 DITTTTIELDAN
-420 AQLRDILN
+420 AQLRDFLN
-428 DGFVLTPDSQVAVQT
+428 DGFVLTPDSQVTVQT
-443 DTYTGRDSGGNRV
+443 DTYTGRDSQGNRV
-456 FANNPRT
+456 FANNPKT

-484 SAKYLVDGSTQDEND
+484 SAKYLVDGSKPDEND

-509 VVTITRVEATDPA
+509 VVTITRVEATDSA

-550 PQPMTQLSSKVYVLD
+550 PQPVTQLSSKVYVLD
-565 YAKQAN
+565 YAKPVN
-571 LTGMPNAT
+571 LADMPNT
-579 THMDGDGMNYFA
+579 TVHMDGNGMHYF
-591 TANTYLDEDYGT
+591 TSQKTSLDEEYGT
-603 VSSSTYTPTTMN
+603 VSNNMYTPTTMN
-615 WNGYDQY
+615 WDGYDQY

-629 NIPEGVTTGNN
+629 NTPVGVTTGNN

-655 EDDFITTEE
+655 EDDFVTNSQ
-664 NGGKVGIEY
+664 NGTVGIVYTGE
-673 GGAWTVDGTPSG
+673 WTTDGTSSG

-705 SDDTGYSDGSAHV
+705 SNDTEYSDGSAHKATG
-718 SSTKNAKATFTFT
+718 SATATFTFT
-731 GTGVDIYGYTDMT
+731 GTGVDIYSRTNLT
-744 TGTVRAQ
+744 TGTVLAR
-751 LYRVGEDGNEVLSK
+751 LVDNNGNEDSQTQTM
-765 VLIVDTQSESKG
+765 IVNNKAESG
-777 YYQIPTL
+777 DYYQIPTL
-784 FFSVDYGTYKVVLTV
+784 TFAKLPYGNYTVTITVTSATGTY
-799 GSTSDNRS
+799 
-807 TFYLDGIRVYNPIQ
+807 YLDGIRVYNPIQ

-845 LDSGML
+845 LDSNSL
-851 TADVDKANGVVFIDK
+851 TGESETAEGIVFLDK
-866 DESQTGT
+866 DKGT
-873 TTNVIGTY
+873 NTSSIGVY
-881 EDYGPKN
+881 KDYGPKN
-888 EVYLAKDQSI
+888 EVYLAQGQSI
-898 AFTLDG
+898 GFKLNNFTQG
-904 AEYAYI
+904 TAYI
-910 GLKAPNGVTSA
+910 GLKVPAGDSTTVE
-921 TVTNGAEISSCEISH
+921 VTNGAGKSNLTINH
-936 STDLYYQITPN
+936 STDLYYEVTPN
-947 EDGLVVISNT
+947 ADGLIVITNT
-957 GENLLSITKLRVT
+957 GDSLLSITKLRT
-970 GEAAVGE
+970 TANSEVGE
-977 TSLASLMSYM
+977 MDLASLMSYM
-987 SIMDTLPEVPY
+987 AKMDTLPEVPY
-998 VDAPVEET
+998 EDEMPGG
-1006 PDDSESSG
+1006 SEDSG

>member
-108 VKDKVYK
+108 VRDDFGSRNGP
-115 TPEDAYHH
+115 TDAYHH
-123 CPDGTY
+123 CPDGSY
-129 NPIQWTE
+129 SPVEWTE
-136 SGWAGMGRYRY
+136 WGGWSAMGMHRY
-147 VCTHCFASRKWDS
+147 VCTNCHASRKWDS
-160 PTVANN
+160 PTRFKH

-172 DDSWNLWRYSD
+172 NDSWNLWRYSD

-190 LPALKEAVNAFLSGV
+190 LPALKEAVNNFLAGV

-229 QTRSN
+229 TTHPS
-234 IGNDTYYSGVSSYGY
+234 IGDNKDWYE
-249 YNYTQTVA
+249 YNYTQTIA
-257 DMTTV
+257 GMTTV
-262 TSENLSG
+262 TTENLSG

-296 NKTAAGRNKV
+296 NNTAAGRNKV
-306 VILFTDGEPTYGNS
+306 VILFTDGEPTYGSS
-320 FQNSVANSAVSTAK
+320 FQSSVANSAVRTAK
-334 ALKDNDTTVY
+334 ELKGNDTTVY
-344 SIGVV
+344 TIGVV

-381 GNGGNNGYYKTIATS
+381 GDGGNNGYYKTIATS

-428 DGFVLTPDSQVAVQT
+428 DGFVLTPDSQVTVQT

-456 FANNPRT
+456 FANSPKT
-463 FNATV
+463 VNATV
-468 SKDLENNTVT
+468 DKNTENNTVT

-484 SAKYLVDGSTQDEND
+484 STKYLVDGSKPDEND

-509 VVTITRVEATDPA
+509 IVTITGVEATDPA

-550 PQPMTQLSSKVYVLD
+550 PQPLTQLSSKVYVLD
-565 YAKQAN
+565 YAKPVN
-571 LTGMPNAT
+571 LADMPNT
-579 THMDGDGMNYFA
+579 TVHMDGNGMHYF
-591 TANTYLDEDYGT
+591 TSQKTSLDEEYGT
-603 VSSSTYTPTTMN
+603 VSNNMYTPTTMN
-615 WNGYDQY
+615 WDGYDQY

-629 NIPEGVTTGNN
+629 NTPVGVTTGNN

-655 EDDFITTEE
+655 EDDFVTTED
-664 NGGKVGIEY
+664 GSTVGIVY
-673 GGAWTVDGTPSG
+673 SGGNWDIVGASS
-685 NTETPN
+685 NNKETPN
-691 NGVHGGWVEGDAGL
+691 NDIHGGWEPGDTGL
-705 SDDTGYSDGSAHV
+705 SDDTEYSDGSAHV
-718 SSTKNAKATFTFT
+718 STAKKATASFTFT
-731 GTGVDIYGYTDMT
+731 GTGVDVYTYT
-744 TGTVRAQ
+744 NSETLNVIARITG
-751 LYRVGEDGNEVLSK
+751 ESK
-765 VLIVDTQSESKG
+765 EGKKVDKLLIMNNKSESG
-777 YYQIPTL
+777 AYYQIPTL
-784 FFSVDYGTYKVVLTV
+784 SFTGLDYGTYTVTLTV
-799 GSTSDNRS
+799 AGNGIY
-807 TFYLDGIRVYNPIQ
+807 YLDGIRVYNPIQ
-821 GDPDV
+821 GLEEDELV
-826 DAAYGN
+826 KKAYGD
-832 EVGAVFQSVRNIL
+832 EAGAVFGSVRNIL
-845 LDSGML
+845 VDNESL
-851 TADVDKANGVVFIDK
+851 TGEAETATGVVFLDK
-866 DESQTGT
+866 DETGT
-873 TTNVIGTY
+873 TDIGIY
-881 EDYGPKN
+881 RDYGPKN
-888 EVYLAKDQSI
+888 EVYLAEGQSI
-898 AFTLDG
+898 GFKLNNLQG
-904 AEYAYI
+904 AVYI
-910 GLKAPNGVTSA
+910 GLKAPEGKPTS
-921 TVTNGAEISSCEISH
+921 VQLTNGNGTSKQEIKH
-936 STDLYYQITPN
+936 STDLYYKITPN
-947 EDGLVVISNT
+947 DDGLVVIKNT
-957 GENLLSITKLRVT
+957 GDSLLSITKLRTT
-970 GEAAVGE
+970 GNSGVGE
-977 TSLASLMSYM
+977 MDLASLMSYVAE
-987 SIMDTLPEVPY
+987 MDTLPEVPY
-998 VDAPVEET
+998 VDE
-1006 PDDSESSG
+1006 DSDGSEDGG

-1019 NPDQDQS
+1019 NPDQG
-1026 QETPNQGNSFM
+1026 QETPNQGNSFL

>member
-23 VLPTAGFAAGGSGTG
+23 VLPMAGFAAGTSGTG

-108 VKDKVYK
+108 VRDDFG
-115 TPEDAYHH
+115 TRNGPTDAYHH
-123 CPDGTY
+123 CPDGSY
-129 NPIQWTE
+129 SPVKWTE
-136 SGWAGMGRYRY
+136 WGGWLALGMHRY
-147 VCTHCFASRKWDS
+147 VCTNCHASRKWDS
-160 PTVANN
+160 PTRVEH

-172 DDSWNLWRYSD
+172 NDSWNLWRYSD

-190 LPALKEAVNAFLSGV
+190 LPALKEAVNNFLAGV

-229 QTRSN
+229 TTLPS
-234 IGNDTYYSGVSSYGY
+234 IGDDKDWSG
-249 YNYTQTVA
+249 YNYTQTIA
-257 DMTTV
+257 GMTTV
-262 TSENLSG
+262 TTENLSG

-296 NKTAAGRNKV
+296 NDTAAGRNKV
-306 VILFTDGEPTYGNS
+306 VILFTDGEPTYSSS
-320 FQNSVANSAVSTAK
+320 FQSYVANSAVSTAK
-334 ALKDNDTTVY
+334 ELKDDNTTVY
-344 SIGVV
+344 TIGVV
-349 SGANP
+349 TNANP
-354 DDTTGRTNAYLNAV
+354 ADTSGRTNAYLNAV
-368 SSNYPNASSYTNL
+368 SSNYPNAKSYTDL
-381 GNGGNNGYYKTIATS
+381 GDGGDNGYYKTIATS
-396 GSLANIFEEIEQ
+396 GSLANIFEEIEE
-408 DITTTTVELDAN
+408 DITTTTIELDAN
-420 AQLRDILN
+420 AQLRDFLN
-428 DGFVLTPDSQVAVQT
+428 DGFVLTPDSQVTVQT
-443 DTYTGRDSGGNRV
+443 DTYTGRDSQGNRV
-456 FANNPRT
+456 FANNPKT

-484 SAKYLVDGSTQDEND
+484 SAKYLVDGSKPDEND

-509 VVTITRVEATDPA
+509 VVTITRVEATDSA

-550 PQPMTQLSSKVYVLD
+550 PQPVTQLSSKVYVLD
-565 YAKQAN
+565 YAKPVN
-571 LTGMPNAT
+571 LADMPNT
-579 THMDGDGMNYFA
+579 TVHMDGNGMHYF
-591 TANTYLDEDYGT
+591 TSQKTSLDEEYGT
-603 VSSSTYTPTTMN
+603 VSNNMYTPTTMN

-655 EDDFITTEE
+655 EDDFVTNID
-664 NGGKVGIEY
+664 NGTVGIEY
-673 GGAWTVDGTPSG
+673 NGKWTTDGTSSG

-705 SDDTGYSDGSAHV
+705 SNDTEYSDGSAHKATG
-718 SSTKNAKATFTFT
+718 SATATFTFT
-731 GTGVDIYGYTDMT
+731 GTGVDIYSRTNLT
-744 TGTVRAQ
+744 TGTVLAR
-751 LYRVGEDGNEVLSK
+751 LVDNNGNEDSQTQTM
-765 VLIVDTQSESKG
+765 IVNNKAESG
-777 YYQIPTL
+777 DYYQIPTL
-784 FFSVDYGTYKVVLTV
+784 TFAKLPYGNYTVTITVTSATGTY
-799 GSTSDNRS
+799 
-807 TFYLDGIRVYNPIQ
+807 YLDGIRVYNPIQ

-832 EVGAVFQSVRNIL
+832 EVGAVFQSVRDIL
-845 LDSGML
+845 LDSGKL
-851 TADVDKANGVVFIDK
+851 TADVDEANGVVFIDK

-888 EVYLAKDQSI
+888 EVYLAKNQSI
-898 AFTLDG
+898 GFKLNNFTQG
-904 AEYAYI
+904 TAYI
-910 GLKAPNGVTSA
+910 GLKVPAGDSTTVE
-921 TVTNGAEISSCEISH
+921 VTNGAGKSNLTINH
-936 STDLYYQITPN
+936 STDLYYEVTPN
-947 EDGLVVISNT
+947 ADGLIVITNT
-957 GENLLSITKLRVT
+957 GDSLLSITKLRT
-970 GEAAVGE
+970 TANSEVGE
-977 TSLASLMSYM
+977 MDLASLMSYM
-987 SIMDTLPEVPY
+987 AKMDTLPEVPY
-998 VDAPVEET
+998 EDEMPGG
-1006 PDDSESSG
+1006 SEDSG